1 MIIERTYPVKGMS
14 CASCSAH
21 VTKALRNVMGVENVN
36 VNLPMNQATVK
47 FDDTQCTA
55 QQLKQAVDRMG
66 FELVIDQTDEYEWNL
81 FANNDSATDDFC
93 ESTSTED
100 SSQNLSEKANSEK
113 NAEENIAQG
122 LNQDTQRTSKHKKA
136 PKATPLQHD
145 AKLKQMQRNAW
156 GAMAVAIPLLV
167 LGMVPHLFA
176 GQEVAS
182 CFLAAFSLWKYGR
195 LFYAP
200 AWKLLKHGTSNMDT
214 LVALSISVSFAYSF
228 CNLFFPQWFIAH
240 GMQPHLYFDSVGMI
254 TAFILLGRM
263 LEARAKHRT
272 THSIRQLM
280 QLQPQQVVCVFP
292 NGKEITKHV
301 KDVKPGDVLLARPGD
316 RIAVDG
322 VVTAG
327 ISNVDESSLSGEPI
341 PVEKNRGSKVMAG
354 TINKN
359 GTLRYRAEKRATD
372 TLLAQIVHMVQEAQG
387 SKVPVQAL
395 VDRIAAVFV
404 PTIIGIALI
413 TLLAWLLLDSTNG
426 LTHGLVAM
434 VSVLVIACPCS
445 LGLATPTAIIVGIG
459 RGAAAGILIKDA
471 ACLEVAEKI
480 NAVVLDKTGTITLGH
495 PEVKAAWFESTAEAH
510 GRSVLHALERQSE
523 HPLAE
528 AVCTFL
534 KNETLSEVT
543 HFTAFPGYGV
553 GGCVDGQMYY
563 AGSCKLMQ
571 EKNIFLTTE
580 QQQFADDYARKACTI
595 IALANE
601 SQVLALVALT
611 DEVKST
617 SATAIQELK
626 ALGIETYMLTGDN
639 AQTAAVV
646 ANEVGIDHYVA
657 QTLPADK
664 ANFVKQ
670 LQAEGKKV
678 AMVGD
683 GINDSAAL
691 AVADLSVA
699 MGRGSDIAIDTAML
713 TLLTSDLLRLPQAIR
728 LSARTVR
735 TIRQNLFW
743 AFFYNVVS
751 VPIAAG
757 VLYPICG
764 FMLSPIIAGAAM
776 ALSSVSVVT
785 NSLRSGLKRI

>member
-1 MIIERTYPVKGMS
+1 
-14 CASCSAH
+14 
-21 VTKALRNVMGVENVN
+21 MGVEDVN

-66 FELVIDQTDEYEWNL
+66 FELVIDQPDEGEWNL

-228 CNLFFPQWFIAH
+228 FNLFFPQWFIAH

-495 PEVKAAWFESTAEAH
+495 PEVKAAWFEPTAEAH

-601 SQVLALVALT
+601 SEVLALVALT

-743 AFFYNVVS
+743 AFFYNIVS

>member
-1 MIIERTYPVKGMS
+1 MIIEKTYPVKGMS

-21 VTKALRNVMGVENVN
+21 VGKALRSVEGVVEVN
-36 VNLPMNQATVK
+36 VNLPMNRATIK
-47 FDDTQCTA
+47 FDDAACTA
-55 QQLKQAVDRMG
+55 QQLQQSVERMG
-66 FELVIDQTDEYEWNL
+66 FELIIDQTDDEETHI
-81 FANNDSATDDFC
+81 FADEEVA
-93 ESTSTED
+93 
-100 SSQNLSEKANSEK
+100 SEK
-113 NAEENIAQG
+113 NSANE
-122 LNQDTQRTSKHKKA
+122 LNQTTPNTSNKKSTSNKCVVNHNEA
-136 PKATPLQHD
+136 
-145 AKLKQMQRNAW
+145 LKQMQRNAW
-156 GAMAVAIPLLV
+156 GALAIAIPLLV
-167 LGMVPHLFA
+167 LGIIPHLFA

-195 LFYAP
+195 LFYTP

-214 LVALSISVSFAYSF
+214 LVALSISVSFIYSF
-228 CNLFFPQWFIAH
+228 CNLFFPQWFISH
-240 GMQPHLYFDSVGMI
+240 GMQPHLYFDSVGVI

-272 THSIRQLM
+272 TNSIRKLM
-280 QLQPQQVVCVFP
+280 QLQPKQVVCVFP
-292 NGKEITKHV
+292 NGKEVTKHV
-301 KDVKPGDVLLARPGD
+301 NDVKTGDVLLARPGD

-322 VVTAG
+322 EVITGA
-327 ISNVDESSLSGEPI
+327 SNVDESSLSGEPI
-341 PVEKNRGSKVMAG
+341 PVEKNIGDKVMAG

-359 GTLRYRAEKRATD
+359 GTLHYRAEKRATD
-372 TLLAQIVHMVQEAQG
+372 TLLAQIVRMVQEAQG

-404 PTIIGIALI
+404 PTIIGISLI
-413 TLLAWLLLDSTNG
+413 TLIAWILLDSANG
-426 LTHGLVAM
+426 LTHGLIAM

-459 RGAAAGILIKDA
+459 RGASSGILIKDA
-471 ACLEVAEKI
+471 TCLEVAEKI
-480 NAVVLDKTGTITLGH
+480 NAVVLDKTGTITVGH
-495 PEVKAAWFESTAEAH
+495 PEVKAAWFESDSESKW
-510 GRSVLHALERQSE
+510 RNILLSLERQSE

-534 KNETLSEVT
+534 KDETTCKVEN
-543 HFTAFPGYGV
+543 FTALAGNGV
-553 GGCVDGQMYY
+553 SGCIDGCTYY
-563 AGSCKLMQ
+563 VGSLKWMQ
-571 EKNIFLTTE
+571 EKNIPLTAT
-580 QQQFADDYARKACTI
+580 QHQFANNYTHQACSLV
-595 IALANE
+595 ALTDGTKI
-601 SQVLALVALT
+601 LALLALT

-617 SATAIQELK
+617 SATAIKQLK

-646 ANEVGIDHYVA
+646 ASEVGIDHYVA
-657 QTLPADK
+657 HTLPADK

-691 AVADLSVA
+691 AVADLSIA

-764 FMLSPIIAGAAM
+764 FMLSPMIAGAAM

>member
-1 MIIERTYPVKGMS
+1 MIIEETYPVKGMS

-21 VTKALRNVMGVENVN
+21 VGKALRSVEGVVEVN
-36 VNLPMNQATVK
+36 VNLPMNRATVK
-47 FDDTQCTA
+47 FDDAACTA
-55 QQLKQAVDRMG
+55 QQLQQSVERMG
-66 FELVIDQTDEYEWNL
+66 FELIIDQTDDEETHI
-81 FANNDSATDDFC
+81 FADEEVA
-93 ESTSTED
+93 
-100 SSQNLSEKANSEK
+100 SEK
-113 NAEENIAQG
+113 NSANE
-122 LNQDTQRTSKHKKA
+122 LNQTTPNTSNKKSTSKKCVANHNEA
-136 PKATPLQHD
+136 
-145 AKLKQMQRNAW
+145 LKQMQRNAW
-156 GAMAVAIPLLV
+156 GALAIAIPLLV
-167 LGMVPHLFA
+167 LGIIPHLFA

-195 LFYAP
+195 LFYTP

-214 LVALSISVSFAYSF
+214 LVALSISVSFIYSF
-228 CNLFFPQWFIAH
+228 CNLFFPQWFISH
-240 GMQPHLYFDSVGMI
+240 GMQPHLYFDSVGVI

-272 THSIRQLM
+272 TNSIRKLM
-280 QLQPQQVVCVFP
+280 QLQPKQVVCVFP
-292 NGKEITKHV
+292 NGKEVTKHV
-301 KDVKPGDVLLARPGD
+301 NDVKTGDVLLARPGD

-322 VVTAG
+322 EVITGA
-327 ISNVDESSLSGEPI
+327 SNVDESSLSGEPI
-341 PVEKNRGSKVMAG
+341 PVEKNIGDKVMAG

-359 GTLRYRAEKRATD
+359 GTLHYRAKKRATD
-372 TLLAQIVHMVQEAQG
+372 TLLAQIVRMVQEAQG

-404 PTIIGIALI
+404 PTIIGISLI
-413 TLLAWLLLDSTNG
+413 TLIAWILLDSANG
-426 LTHGLVAM
+426 LTHGLIAM

-459 RGAAAGILIKDA
+459 RGASSGILIKDA
-471 ACLEVAEKI
+471 TCLEVAEKI
-480 NAVVLDKTGTITLGH
+480 NAVVLDKTGTITVGH
-495 PEVKAAWFESTAEAH
+495 PEVKAAWFESDSESQW
-510 GRSVLHALERQSE
+510 RNILLSLERQSE

-528 AVCTFL
+528 AICTFL
-534 KNETLSEVT
+534 KDETTCKVEN
-543 HFTAFPGYGV
+543 FTALPGNGV
-553 GGCVDGQMYY
+553 SGCINGCTYY
-563 AGSCKLMQ
+563 VGSLKWMQ
-571 EKNIFLTTE
+571 EKNIPLTAT
-580 QQQFADDYARKACTI
+580 QHQFANNYTHQACSLV
-595 IALANE
+595 ALTDGTKI
-601 SQVLALVALT
+601 LALLALT

-617 SATAIQELK
+617 SATAIKQLK

-646 ANEVGIDHYVA
+646 ASEVGIDHYVA
-657 QTLPADK
+657 HTLPADK

-691 AVADLSVA
+691 AVADLSIA

-764 FMLSPIIAGAAM
+764 FMLSPMIAGAAM

>member
-1 MIIERTYPVKGMS
+1 MIIEKTYPVKGMS

-21 VTKALRNVMGVENVN
+21 VGKALRSVEGVVEVN
-36 VNLPMNQATVK
+36 VNLPMNRATVK
-47 FDDTQCTA
+47 FDDAACTA
-55 QQLKQAVDRMG
+55 QQLQQSVERMG
-66 FELVIDQTDEYEWNL
+66 FELIIDQTDDEETHI
-81 FANNDSATDDFC
+81 FADEEVA
-93 ESTSTED
+93 
-100 SSQNLSEKANSEK
+100 SEK
-113 NAEENIAQG
+113 NSANE
-122 LNQDTQRTSKHKKA
+122 LNQTTPNTSNKKSTSKKCVANHNEA
-136 PKATPLQHD
+136 
-145 AKLKQMQRNAW
+145 LKQMQRNAW
-156 GAMAVAIPLLV
+156 GALAIAIPLLV
-167 LGMVPHLFA
+167 LGIIPHLFA

-214 LVALSISVSFAYSF
+214 LVALSISVSFIYSF
-228 CNLFFPQWFIAH
+228 CNLFFPQWFISH
-240 GMQPHLYFDSVGMI
+240 GMQPHLYFDSVGVI

-272 THSIRQLM
+272 TNSIRKLM
-280 QLQPQQVVCVFP
+280 QLQPKQVVCVFP
-292 NGKEITKHV
+292 NGKEVTKHV
-301 KDVKPGDVLLARPGD
+301 NDVKTGDVLLARPGD

-322 VVTAG
+322 EVITGA
-327 ISNVDESSLSGEPI
+327 SNVDESSLSGEPI
-341 PVEKNRGSKVMAG
+341 PVEKNIGDKVMAG

-359 GTLRYRAEKRATD
+359 GTLHYRAKKRATD
-372 TLLAQIVHMVQEAQG
+372 TLLAQIVRMVQEAQG

-404 PTIIGIALI
+404 PTIIGISLI
-413 TLLAWLLLDSTNG
+413 TLIAWILLDSANG
-426 LTHGLVAM
+426 LTHGLIAM

-459 RGAAAGILIKDA
+459 RGASSGILIKDA
-471 ACLEVAEKI
+471 TCLEVAEKI
-480 NAVVLDKTGTITLGH
+480 NAVVLDKTGTITVGH
-495 PEVKAAWFESTAEAH
+495 PEVKAAWFESNSESQW
-510 GRSVLHALERQSE
+510 RNILLSLERQSE

-534 KNETLSEVT
+534 KDEKTCKVEN
-543 HFTAFPGYGV
+543 FTALAGNGV
-553 GGCVDGQMYY
+553 SGCIDGCTYY
-563 AGSCKLMQ
+563 VGSLKWMQ
-571 EKNIFLTTE
+571 EKNIPLTAT
-580 QQQFADDYARKACTI
+580 QHQFANNHTHQACSLV
-595 IALANE
+595 ALTDGTKI
-601 SQVLALVALT
+601 LALLALT

-617 SATAIQELK
+617 SATAIKQLK

-646 ANEVGIDHYVA
+646 ASEVGINHYVA
-657 QTLPADK
+657 HTLPADK

-691 AVADLSVA
+691 AVADLSIA

-751 VPIAAG
+751 IPIAAG

-764 FMLSPIIAGAAM
+764 FMLSPMIAGAAM

>member
-1 MIIERTYPVKGMS
+1 MIIEKTYPVKGMS

-21 VTKALRNVMGVENVN
+21 VGKALRSVEGVIEVN
-36 VNLPMNQATVK
+36 VNLPMNRATVK
-47 FDDTQCTA
+47 FDDAVCTA
-55 QQLKQAVDRMG
+55 QQLQQSVERMG
-66 FELVIDQTDEYEWNL
+66 FELIIDQTDDEETNI
-81 FANNDSATDDFC
+81 FADEEVT
-93 ESTSTED
+93 
-100 SSQNLSEKANSEK
+100 SEK
-113 NAEENIAQG
+113 NPANE
-122 LNQDTQRTSKHKKA
+122 LNPTTPNTSNKKSTSKKCVANHNEA
-136 PKATPLQHD
+136 
-145 AKLKQMQRNAW
+145 LKQMQRNAW
-156 GAMAVAIPLLV
+156 GALAIAIPLLV
-167 LGMVPHLFA
+167 LGIIPHLFA

-214 LVALSISVSFAYSF
+214 LVALSISVSFIYSF
-228 CNLFFPQWFIAH
+228 CNLFFPQWFISH
-240 GMQPHLYFDSVGMI
+240 GMQPHLYFDSVGVI

-272 THSIRQLM
+272 TNSIRKLM
-280 QLQPQQVVCVFP
+280 QLQPKQVVCVFP
-292 NGKEITKHV
+292 NGKEVTKHV
-301 KDVKPGDVLLARPGD
+301 NDVKTGDVLLARSGD

-322 VVTAG
+322 EVITGA
-327 ISNVDESSLSGEPI
+327 SNVDESSLSGEPI
-341 PVEKNRGSKVMAG
+341 PVEKKIGDKVMAG

-359 GTLRYRAEKRATD
+359 GTLHYRAKKRATD
-372 TLLAQIVHMVQEAQG
+372 TLLAQIVRMVQEAQG

-404 PTIIGIALI
+404 PTIIGISLI
-413 TLLAWLLLDSTNG
+413 TLIAWILLDSANG

-459 RGAAAGILIKDA
+459 RGASAGILIKDA
-471 ACLEVAEKI
+471 TCLEIAEKI
-480 NAVVLDKTGTITLGH
+480 NAVVLDKTGTITVGH
-495 PEVKAAWFESTAEAH
+495 PEVKAAWFESDSESQW
-510 GRSVLHALERQSE
+510 RNILLSLERQSE

-534 KNETLSEVT
+534 KNETTCKVEN
-543 HFTAFPGYGV
+543 FTALPGNGV
-553 GGCVDGQMYY
+553 SGCIDGCTYY
-563 AGSCKLMQ
+563 AGSLKWMQ
-571 EKNIFLTTE
+571 EKNITLTAT
-580 QQQFADDYARKACTI
+580 QHQFANNYTHQAYTLV
-595 IALANE
+595 ALTDGTKI
-601 SQVLALVALT
+601 LALLALT

-617 SATAIQELK
+617 SATAIKQLK

-646 ANEVGIDHYVA
+646 ASEVGIDHYVA
-657 QTLPADK
+657 HTLPADK

-691 AVADLSVA
+691 AVADLSIA

-764 FMLSPIIAGAAM
+764 FMLSPMIAGAAM

>member
-1 MIIERTYPVKGMS
+1 MIIEKTYPVKGMS

-21 VTKALRNVMGVENVN
+21 VGKALRSVEGVVEVN
-36 VNLPMNQATVK
+36 VNLPMNRATVK
-47 FDDTQCTA
+47 FDDAACTA
-55 QQLKQAVDRMG
+55 QQLQQSVERMG
-66 FELVIDQTDEYEWNL
+66 FELIIDQTDDEGTHI
-81 FANNDSATDDFC
+81 FADEEVA
-93 ESTSTED
+93 
-100 SSQNLSEKANSEK
+100 SEK
-113 NAEENIAQG
+113 NSANE
-122 LNQDTQRTSKHKKA
+122 LNQTTPNTSNKKSTSNKCIA
-136 PKATPLQHD
+136 NHNEA
-145 AKLKQMQRNAW
+145 LKQMQRNAW
-156 GAMAVAIPLLV
+156 GALAIAIPLLV
-167 LGMVPHLFA
+167 LGIIPHLFA

-182 CFLAAFSLWKYGR
+182 CFLAAYSLWKYGR

-214 LVALSISVSFAYSF
+214 LVALSISVSFIYSF
-228 CNLFFPQWFIAH
+228 CNLFFPQWFISH
-240 GMQPHLYFDSVGMI
+240 GMQPHLYFDSVGVI

-272 THSIRQLM
+272 TNSIRKLM
-280 QLQPQQVVCVFP
+280 QLQPKQVVCVFP
-292 NGKEITKHV
+292 NGKEVTKHV
-301 KDVKPGDVLLARPGD
+301 NDVKTGDVLLARPGD

-322 VVTAG
+322 EVITGA
-327 ISNVDESSLSGEPI
+327 SNVDESSLSGEPI
-341 PVEKNRGSKVMAG
+341 PVEKNIGDKVMAG

-359 GTLRYRAEKRATD
+359 GTLHYRAEKRATD
-372 TLLAQIVHMVQEAQG
+372 TLLAQIVRMVQEAQG

-404 PTIIGIALI
+404 PTIIGISLI
-413 TLLAWLLLDSTNG
+413 TLIAWILLDSANG

-459 RGAAAGILIKDA
+459 RGASAGILIKDA
-471 ACLEVAEKI
+471 TCLEVAEKI
-480 NAVVLDKTGTITLGH
+480 NAVVLDKTGTITVGH
-495 PEVKAAWFESTAEAH
+495 PEVKAAWFESDSESQW
-510 GRSVLHALERQSE
+510 RNILLSLERQSE

-534 KNETLSEVT
+534 KNETTCKVEN
-543 HFTAFPGYGV
+543 FTALPGNGV
-553 GGCVDGQMYY
+553 SGCIDGCTYY
-563 AGSCKLMQ
+563 VGSLKWMQ
-571 EKNIFLTTE
+571 EKNITLTAT
-580 QQQFADDYARKACTI
+580 QHQFANNYTHQACSLV
-595 IALANE
+595 ALTDGTKI
-601 SQVLALVALT
+601 LALLALT

-617 SATAIQELK
+617 SATAIKQLK

-646 ANEVGIDHYVA
+646 ASEVGIDHYVA
-657 QTLPADK
+657 HTLPADK

-691 AVADLSVA
+691 AVADLSIA

-764 FMLSPIIAGAAM
+764 FMLSPMIAGAAM

>member
-1 MIIERTYPVKGMS
+1 MIIEKTYPVKGMS

-21 VTKALRNVMGVENVN
+21 VSKALRSVEGVVEVN
-36 VNLPMNQATVK
+36 VNLPMNRATVK
-47 FDDTQCTA
+47 FDDAACTA
-55 QQLKQAVDRMG
+55 QQLQQSVERMG
-66 FELVIDQTDEYEWNL
+66 FELIIDQTDDEETHI
-81 FANNDSATDDFC
+81 FADEEVA
-93 ESTSTED
+93 
-100 SSQNLSEKANSEK
+100 SEK
-113 NAEENIAQG
+113 NSANE
-122 LNQDTQRTSKHKKA
+122 LNQTTPNTSNKKSTSKKCVVNHNEA
-136 PKATPLQHD
+136 
-145 AKLKQMQRNAW
+145 LKQMQRNAW
-156 GAMAVAIPLLV
+156 GALAIAIPLLV
-167 LGMVPHLFA
+167 LGIIPHLFA

-195 LFYAP
+195 LFYTP

-214 LVALSISVSFAYSF
+214 LVALSISVSFIYSF
-228 CNLFFPQWFIAH
+228 CNLFFPQWFISH
-240 GMQPHLYFDSVGMI
+240 GMQPHLYFDSVGVI

-272 THSIRQLM
+272 TNSIRKLM
-280 QLQPQQVVCVFP
+280 QLQPKQVVCVFP
-292 NGKEITKHV
+292 NGKEVTKHV
-301 KDVKPGDVLLARPGD
+301 NDVKTGDVLLARPGD

-322 VVTAG
+322 EVIIGA
-327 ISNVDESSLSGEPI
+327 SNIDESSLSGEPI
-341 PVEKNRGSKVMAG
+341 PVEKNIGDKVMAG

-359 GTLRYRAEKRATD
+359 GTLHYRAKKRATD
-372 TLLAQIVHMVQEAQG
+372 TLLAQIVRMVQEAQG

-404 PTIIGIALI
+404 PTIIGISLI
-413 TLLAWLLLDSTNG
+413 TLIAWILLDSANG
-426 LTHGLVAM
+426 LTHGLIAM

-459 RGAAAGILIKDA
+459 RGASSGILIKDA
-471 ACLEVAEKI
+471 TCLEVAEKI
-480 NAVVLDKTGTITLGH
+480 NAVVLDKTGTITVGH
-495 PEVKAAWFESTAEAH
+495 PEVKAAWFESDSESKW
-510 GRSVLHALERQSE
+510 RNILLSLERQSE

-534 KNETLSEVT
+534 KDETTCKVEN
-543 HFTAFPGYGV
+543 FTALPGNGV
-553 GGCVDGQMYY
+553 SGCINGCTYY
-563 AGSCKLMQ
+563 VGSLKWMQ
-571 EKNIFLTTE
+571 EKNIPLTAT
-580 QQQFADDYARKACTI
+580 QHQFANNYTHQACSLV
-595 IALANE
+595 ALTDGIKI
-601 SQVLALVALT
+601 LALLALT

-617 SATAIQELK
+617 SATAIKQLK

-646 ANEVGIDHYVA
+646 ASDVGIDHYVA
-657 QTLPADK
+657 HTLPADK

-691 AVADLSVA
+691 AVADLSIA

-764 FMLSPIIAGAAM
+764 FMLSPMIAGAAM

>member
-1 MIIERTYPVKGMS
+1 MIIEKTYPVKGMS

-21 VTKALRNVMGVENVN
+21 VGKALRSVEGVVEVN
-36 VNLPMNQATVK
+36 VNLPMNRATVK
-47 FDDTQCTA
+47 FDDAACTA
-55 QQLKQAVDRMG
+55 QQLQQSVERMG
-66 FELVIDQTDEYEWNL
+66 FELIIDQTDDEETHI
-81 FANNDSATDDFC
+81 FADEEVA
-93 ESTSTED
+93 
-100 SSQNLSEKANSEK
+100 SEK
-113 NAEENIAQG
+113 NSANE
-122 LNQDTQRTSKHKKA
+122 LNQTTPNTSNKKSTSKKCVANHNEA
-136 PKATPLQHD
+136 
-145 AKLKQMQRNAW
+145 LKQMQRNAW
-156 GAMAVAIPLLV
+156 GALAIAIPLLV
-167 LGMVPHLFA
+167 LGIIPHLFA

-214 LVALSISVSFAYSF
+214 LVALSISVSFIYSF
-228 CNLFFPQWFIAH
+228 CNLFFPQWFISH
-240 GMQPHLYFDSVGMI
+240 GMQPHLYFDSVGVI

-272 THSIRQLM
+272 TNSIRKLM
-280 QLQPQQVVCVFP
+280 QLQPKQVVCVFP
-292 NGKEITKHV
+292 NGKEVTKHV
-301 KDVKPGDVLLARPGD
+301 NDVKTGDVLLARPGD

-322 VVTAG
+322 EVITGA
-327 ISNVDESSLSGEPI
+327 SNVDESSLSGEPI
-341 PVEKNRGSKVMAG
+341 PVEKNIGDKVMAG

-359 GTLRYRAEKRATD
+359 GTLHYRAEKRATD
-372 TLLAQIVHMVQEAQG
+372 TLLAQIVRMVQEAQG

-404 PTIIGIALI
+404 PTIIGISLI
-413 TLLAWLLLDSTNG
+413 TLIAWILLDSANG
-426 LTHGLVAM
+426 LTHGLIAM

-459 RGAAAGILIKDA
+459 RGASAGILIKDA
-471 ACLEVAEKI
+471 TCLEVAEKI
-480 NAVVLDKTGTITLGH
+480 NAVVLDKTGTITVGH
-495 PEVKAAWFESTAEAH
+495 PEVKAAWFESNSESQW
-510 GRSVLHALERQSE
+510 RNILLSLERQSE

-534 KNETLSEVT
+534 KDETTCKVEN
-543 HFTAFPGYGV
+543 FTALPGNGV
-553 GGCVDGQMYY
+553 SGCIDGCTYY
-563 AGSCKLMQ
+563 VGSLKWMQ
-571 EKNIFLTTE
+571 EKNITLTAT
-580 QQQFADDYARKACTI
+580 QHQFANNYTHQACSLV
-595 IALANE
+595 ALTDGTKI
-601 SQVLALVALT
+601 LALLALT

-617 SATAIQELK
+617 SATAIKQLK
-626 ALGIETYMLTGDN
+626 VLGIETYMLTGDN

-646 ANEVGIDHYVA
+646 ASEVGIDHYVA
-657 QTLPADK
+657 HTLPADK

-691 AVADLSVA
+691 AVADLSIA

-764 FMLSPIIAGAAM
+764 FMLSPMIAGAAM

>member
-1 MIIERTYPVKGMS
+1 MIIEKTYPVKGMS

-21 VTKALRNVMGVENVN
+21 VGKALRSVEGVVEVN
-36 VNLPMNQATVK
+36 VNLPMNRATVK
-47 FDDTQCTA
+47 FDDAACTA
-55 QQLKQAVDRMG
+55 QQLQQSVERMG
-66 FELVIDQTDEYEWNL
+66 FELIIDQTDDEGTHI
-81 FANNDSATDDFC
+81 FADEEVA
-93 ESTSTED
+93 
-100 SSQNLSEKANSEK
+100 SEK
-113 NAEENIAQG
+113 NSANE
-122 LNQDTQRTSKHKKA
+122 LNQTTPNTSNKKSTSKKCVANHNEA
-136 PKATPLQHD
+136 
-145 AKLKQMQRNAW
+145 LKQMRRNAW
-156 GAMAVAIPLLV
+156 GALAIAIPLLV
-167 LGMVPHLFA
+167 LGIIPHLFA
-176 GQEVAS
+176 GQKVAS

-195 LFYAP
+195 LFYTP

-214 LVALSISVSFAYSF
+214 LVALSISVSFIYSF
-228 CNLFFPQWFIAH
+228 CNLFFPQWFISH
-240 GMQPHLYFDSVGMI
+240 GMQPHLYFDSVGVI

-272 THSIRQLM
+272 TNSIRKLM
-280 QLQPQQVVCVFP
+280 QLQPKQVVCVFP
-292 NGKEITKHV
+292 NGKEVTKHV
-301 KDVKPGDVLLARPGD
+301 NDVKTGDVLLARPGD

-322 VVTAG
+322 EVITGA
-327 ISNVDESSLSGEPI
+327 SNVDESSLSGEPI
-341 PVEKNRGSKVMAG
+341 PVEKNIGDKVMAG

-359 GTLRYRAEKRATD
+359 GTLHYRAEKRATD
-372 TLLAQIVHMVQEAQG
+372 TLLAQIVRMVQEAQG

-404 PTIIGIALI
+404 PTIIGISLI
-413 TLLAWLLLDSTNG
+413 TLIAWILLDSANG
-426 LTHGLVAM
+426 LTHGLIAM

-445 LGLATPTAIIVGIG
+445 LGLATPTALIVGIG
-459 RGAAAGILIKDA
+459 RGASSGILIKDA
-471 ACLEVAEKI
+471 TCLEVAEKI
-480 NAVVLDKTGTITLGH
+480 NAVVLDKTGTITVGH
-495 PEVKAAWFESTAEAH
+495 PEVKAAWFESDSESKW
-510 GRSVLHALERQSE
+510 RNILLSLERQSE

-534 KNETLSEVT
+534 KDETTCKVEN
-543 HFTAFPGYGV
+543 FTALPGNGV
-553 GGCVDGQMYY
+553 SGCIDGCTYY
-563 AGSCKLMQ
+563 VGSLKWMQ
-571 EKNIFLTTE
+571 EKNIPLTAT
-580 QQQFADDYARKACTI
+580 QHQFANNYTHQACSLV
-595 IALANE
+595 ALTDGTKI
-601 SQVLALVALT
+601 LALLALT

-617 SATAIQELK
+617 SATAIKQLK

-646 ANEVGIDHYVA
+646 ASEVGIDHYVA
-657 QTLPADK
+657 HTLPADK

-691 AVADLSVA
+691 AVADLSIA

-735 TIRQNLFW
+735 TIRQNLFG

-764 FMLSPIIAGAAM
+764 FMLSPMIAGAAM

>member
-1 MIIERTYPVKGMS
+1 MIIEKTYPVKGMS

-21 VTKALRNVMGVENVN
+21 VGKALRSVEGVVEVN
-36 VNLPMNQATVK
+36 VNLPMNRATVK
-47 FDDTQCTA
+47 FDDAACTA
-55 QQLKQAVDRMG
+55 QQLQQSVERMG
-66 FELVIDQTDEYEWNL
+66 FELIIDQTDDEETHI
-81 FANNDSATDDFC
+81 FADEEVA
-93 ESTSTED
+93 
-100 SSQNLSEKANSEK
+100 SEK
-113 NAEENIAQG
+113 NSTNE
-122 LNQDTQRTSKHKKA
+122 LNQTTPNTSNKKSTSKKCVANHNEA
-136 PKATPLQHD
+136 
-145 AKLKQMQRNAW
+145 LKQMQRNAW
-156 GAMAVAIPLLV
+156 GALAIAIPLLV
-167 LGMVPHLFA
+167 LGIIPHLFA

-214 LVALSISVSFAYSF
+214 LVALSISVSFIYSF
-228 CNLFFPQWFIAH
+228 CNLFFPQWFISH
-240 GMQPHLYFDSVGMI
+240 GMQPHLYFDSVGVI

-272 THSIRQLM
+272 TNSIRKLM
-280 QLQPQQVVCVFP
+280 QLQPKQVVCVFP
-292 NGKEITKHV
+292 NGKEVTKHV
-301 KDVKPGDVLLARPGD
+301 NDVKTGDVLLARPGD

-322 VVTAG
+322 EVIIGA
-327 ISNVDESSLSGEPI
+327 SNIDESSLSGEPI
-341 PVEKNRGSKVMAG
+341 PVEKNIGDKVMAG

-359 GTLRYRAEKRATD
+359 GTLHYRAKKRATD
-372 TLLAQIVHMVQEAQG
+372 TLLAQIVRMVQEAQG

-404 PTIIGIALI
+404 PTIIGISLI
-413 TLLAWLLLDSTNG
+413 TLIAWILLDSANG
-426 LTHGLVAM
+426 LTHGLIAM

-459 RGAAAGILIKDA
+459 RGASSGILIKDA
-471 ACLEVAEKI
+471 TCLEVAEKI
-480 NAVVLDKTGTITLGH
+480 NAVVLDKTGTITVGH
-495 PEVKAAWFESTAEAH
+495 PEVKAAWFESDSESKW
-510 GRSVLHALERQSE
+510 RNILLSLERQSE

-534 KNETLSEVT
+534 KDETTCKVEN
-543 HFTAFPGYGV
+543 FTALPGNGV
-553 GGCVDGQMYY
+553 SGSINGCTYY
-563 AGSCKLMQ
+563 VGSLKWMQ
-571 EKNIFLTTE
+571 EKNIPLTAT
-580 QQQFADDYARKACTI
+580 QHQFANNYTHQACSLV
-595 IALANE
+595 ALTDGTKI
-601 SQVLALVALT
+601 LALLALT

-617 SATAIQELK
+617 SATAIKQLK

-646 ANEVGIDHYVA
+646 ASEVGIDHYVA
-657 QTLPADK
+657 HTLPADK

-691 AVADLSVA
+691 AVADLSIA

-743 AFFYNVVS
+743 VFFYNVVS

-764 FMLSPIIAGAAM
+764 FMLSPMIAGAAM

>member
-1 MIIERTYPVKGMS
+1 MIIEKTYPVKGMS

-21 VTKALRNVMGVENVN
+21 VGKALRSVEGVVEVN
-36 VNLPMNQATVK
+36 VNLPMNRATVK
-47 FDDTQCTA
+47 FDDAACTA
-55 QQLKQAVDRMG
+55 QQLQQSVERMG
-66 FELVIDQTDEYEWNL
+66 FELIIDQTDDEETHI
-81 FANNDSATDDFC
+81 FADEEVA
-93 ESTSTED
+93 
-100 SSQNLSEKANSEK
+100 SEK
-113 NAEENIAQG
+113 NSANE
-122 LNQDTQRTSKHKKA
+122 LNQTTPNTSNKKSTSKKCVVNHNEA
-136 PKATPLQHD
+136 
-145 AKLKQMQRNAW
+145 LKQMQRNAW
-156 GAMAVAIPLLV
+156 GALAIAIPLLV
-167 LGMVPHLFA
+167 LGIIPHLFA

-214 LVALSISVSFAYSF
+214 LVALSISVSFIYSF
-228 CNLFFPQWFIAH
+228 CNLFFPQWFISH
-240 GMQPHLYFDSVGMI
+240 GMQPHLYFDSVGVI

-272 THSIRQLM
+272 TNSIRKLM
-280 QLQPQQVVCVFP
+280 QLQPKQVVCVFP
-292 NGKEITKHV
+292 NGKEVTKHV
-301 KDVKPGDVLLARPGD
+301 NDVKTGDVLLARPGD

-322 VVTAG
+322 EVITGA
-327 ISNVDESSLSGEPI
+327 SNVDESSLSGEPI
-341 PVEKNRGSKVMAG
+341 PVEKNIGDKVMAG

-359 GTLRYRAEKRATD
+359 GTLHYRAKKRATD
-372 TLLAQIVHMVQEAQG
+372 TLLAQIVRMVQEAQG

-404 PTIIGIALI
+404 PTIIGISLI
-413 TLLAWLLLDSTNG
+413 TLIAWILLDSANG
-426 LTHGLVAM
+426 LTHGLIAM

-459 RGAAAGILIKDA
+459 RGASSGILIKDA
-471 ACLEVAEKI
+471 TCLEVAEKI
-480 NAVVLDKTGTITLGH
+480 NAVVLDKTGTITVGH
-495 PEVKAAWFESTAEAH
+495 PEVKAAWFESNSESQW
-510 GRSVLHALERQSE
+510 RNILLSLERQSE

-534 KNETLSEVT
+534 KDEKTCKVEN
-543 HFTAFPGYGV
+543 FTALAGNGV
-553 GGCVDGQMYY
+553 SGCIDGCTYY
-563 AGSCKLMQ
+563 VGSLKWMQ
-571 EKNIFLTTE
+571 EKNIPLTAT
-580 QQQFADDYARKACTI
+580 QHQFANNHTHQACSLV
-595 IALANE
+595 ALTDGTKI
-601 SQVLALVALT
+601 LALLALT

-617 SATAIQELK
+617 SATAIKQLK

-646 ANEVGIDHYVA
+646 ASEVGINHYVA
-657 QTLPADK
+657 HTLPADK

-691 AVADLSVA
+691 AIADLSIA

-764 FMLSPIIAGAAM
+764 FMLSPMIAGAAM

>member
-1 MIIERTYPVKGMS
+1 MIIEKTYPVKGMS

-21 VTKALRNVMGVENVN
+21 VGKALRSVEGVVEVN
-36 VNLPMNQATVK
+36 VNLPMNRATVK
-47 FDDTQCTA
+47 FDDAACTA
-55 QQLKQAVDRMG
+55 QQLQQSVERMG
-66 FELVIDQTDEYEWNL
+66 FELIIDQTDDEETHI
-81 FANNDSATDDFC
+81 FADEEVA
-93 ESTSTED
+93 
-100 SSQNLSEKANSEK
+100 SEK
-113 NAEENIAQG
+113 NSANE
-122 LNQDTQRTSKHKKA
+122 LNQTTPNTSNKKSTSKKCVANHNEA
-136 PKATPLQHD
+136 
-145 AKLKQMQRNAW
+145 LKQMRRNAW
-156 GAMAVAIPLLV
+156 GALAIAIPLLV
-167 LGMVPHLFA
+167 LGIIPHLFA

-214 LVALSISVSFAYSF
+214 LVALSISVSFIYSF
-228 CNLFFPQWFIAH
+228 CNLFFPQWFISH
-240 GMQPHLYFDSVGMI
+240 GMQPHLYFDSVGVI

-272 THSIRQLM
+272 TNSIRKLM
-280 QLQPQQVVCVFP
+280 QLQPKQVVCVFP
-292 NGKEITKHV
+292 NGKEVTKHV
-301 KDVKPGDVLLARPGD
+301 NDVKTGDVLLARPGD

-322 VVTAG
+322 EVITGA
-327 ISNVDESSLSGEPI
+327 SNVDESSLSGEPI
-341 PVEKNRGSKVMAG
+341 PVEKNIGDKVMAG

-359 GTLRYRAEKRATD
+359 GTLHYRAEKRATD
-372 TLLAQIVHMVQEAQG
+372 TLLAQIVRMVQEAQG

-404 PTIIGIALI
+404 PTIIGISLI
-413 TLLAWLLLDSTNG
+413 TLIAWILLDSANG
-426 LTHGLVAM
+426 LTHGLIAM

-459 RGAAAGILIKDA
+459 RGASSGILIKDA
-471 ACLEVAEKI
+471 TCLEVAEKI
-480 NAVVLDKTGTITLGH
+480 NAVVLDKTGTITVGH
-495 PEVKAAWFESTAEAH
+495 PEVKAAWFESDSESQW
-510 GRSVLHALERQSE
+510 RNILLSLERQSE

-534 KNETLSEVT
+534 KDETTCKIEN
-543 HFTAFPGYGV
+543 FTALAGNGV
-553 GGCVDGQMYY
+553 SGCINGCTYY
-563 AGSCKLMQ
+563 VGSLKWMQ
-571 EKNIFLTTE
+571 EKNITLTAT
-580 QQQFADDYARKACTI
+580 QHQFANNYTHQACSLV
-595 IALANE
+595 ALTDGTKI
-601 SQVLALVALT
+601 LALLALT

-617 SATAIQELK
+617 SATAIKQLK
-626 ALGIETYMLTGDN
+626 ALGIKTYMLTGDN

-646 ANEVGIDHYVA
+646 ASEVGIDHYVA
-657 QTLPADK
+657 HTLPADK

-691 AVADLSVA
+691 AVADLSIA

-764 FMLSPIIAGAAM
+764 FMLSPMIAGAAM

>member
-1 MIIERTYPVKGMS
+1 
-14 CASCSAH
+14 
-21 VTKALRNVMGVENVN
+21 
-36 VNLPMNQATVK
+36 
-47 FDDTQCTA
+47 
-55 QQLKQAVDRMG
+55 
-66 FELVIDQTDEYEWNL
+66 
-81 FANNDSATDDFC
+81 
-93 ESTSTED
+93 
-100 SSQNLSEKANSEK
+100 
-113 NAEENIAQG
+113 
-122 LNQDTQRTSKHKKA
+122 
-136 PKATPLQHD
+136 
-145 AKLKQMQRNAW
+145 
-156 GAMAVAIPLLV
+156 
-167 LGMVPHLFA
+167 
-176 GQEVAS
+176 
-182 CFLAAFSLWKYGR
+182 
-195 LFYAP
+195 
-200 AWKLLKHGTSNMDT
+200 
-214 LVALSISVSFAYSF
+214 
-228 CNLFFPQWFIAH
+228 
-240 GMQPHLYFDSVGMI
+240 MQPHLYFDSVGVI

-272 THSIRQLM
+272 TNSIRKLM
-280 QLQPQQVVCVFP
+280 QLQPKQVVCVFP
-292 NGKEITKHV
+292 NGKEVTKHV
-301 KDVKPGDVLLARPGD
+301 NDVKTGDVLLARPGD

-322 VVTAG
+322 EVITGA
-327 ISNVDESSLSGEPI
+327 SNVDESSLSGEPI
-341 PVEKNRGSKVMAG
+341 PVEKNIGDKVMAG

-359 GTLRYRAEKRATD
+359 GTLHYRAKKRATD
-372 TLLAQIVHMVQEAQG
+372 TLLAQIVRMVQEAQG

-404 PTIIGIALI
+404 PTIIGISLI
-413 TLLAWLLLDSTNG
+413 TLIAWILLDSANG
-426 LTHGLVAM
+426 LTHGLIAM

-459 RGAAAGILIKDA
+459 RGASSGILIKDA
-471 ACLEVAEKI
+471 TCLEVAEKI
-480 NAVVLDKTGTITLGH
+480 NAVVLDKTGTITVGH
-495 PEVKAAWFESTAEAH
+495 PEVKAAWFESDSESQW
-510 GRSVLHALERQSE
+510 RNILLSLERQSE

-534 KNETLSEVT
+534 KDETTCKVEN
-543 HFTAFPGYGV
+543 FTALPGNGV
-553 GGCVDGQMYY
+553 SGCIDGCTYY
-563 AGSCKLMQ
+563 VGSLKWMQ
-571 EKNIFLTTE
+571 EKNITITAT
-580 QQQFADDYARKACTI
+580 QHQFANNYTLQACSLV
-595 IALANE
+595 ALTDGTKI
-601 SQVLALVALT
+601 LALLALT

-617 SATAIQELK
+617 SATAIKQLK

-646 ANEVGIDHYVA
+646 ASEVGIDHYVA
-657 QTLPADK
+657 HTLPADK

-691 AVADLSVA
+691 AVADLSIA

-764 FMLSPIIAGAAM
+764 FMLSPMIAGAAM

>member
-1 MIIERTYPVKGMS
+1 MIIEKTYPVKGMS

-21 VTKALRNVMGVENVN
+21 VGKALRSVEGVVEVN
-36 VNLPMNQATVK
+36 VNLPMNRATVK
-47 FDDTQCTA
+47 FDDAACTA
-55 QQLKQAVDRMG
+55 QQLQQSVERMG
-66 FELVIDQTDEYEWNL
+66 FELIIDQTDDEGTHI
-81 FANNDSATDDFC
+81 FADEEVA
-93 ESTSTED
+93 
-100 SSQNLSEKANSEK
+100 SEK
-113 NAEENIAQG
+113 NSANE
-122 LNQDTQRTSKHKKA
+122 LNQTTPNTSNKKSTSKKCVVNHNE
-136 PKATPLQHD
+136 T
-145 AKLKQMQRNAW
+145 LKQMQRNAW
-156 GAMAVAIPLLV
+156 GALAIAIPLLV
-167 LGMVPHLFA
+167 LGIIPHLFA

-214 LVALSISVSFAYSF
+214 LVALSISVSFIYSF
-228 CNLFFPQWFIAH
+228 CNLFFPQWFISH
-240 GMQPHLYFDSVGMI
+240 GMQPHLYFDSVGVI

-272 THSIRQLM
+272 TNSIRKLM
-280 QLQPQQVVCVFP
+280 QLQPKQVVCVFP
-292 NGKEITKHV
+292 NGKEVTKHV
-301 KDVKPGDVLLARPGD
+301 NDVKTGDVLLARPGD

-322 VVTAG
+322 EVITGA
-327 ISNVDESSLSGEPI
+327 SNVDESSLSGEPI
-341 PVEKNRGSKVMAG
+341 PVEKNIGDKVMAG

-359 GTLRYRAEKRATD
+359 GTLHYRAKKRATN
-372 TLLAQIVHMVQEAQG
+372 TLLAQIVRMVQEAQG

-404 PTIIGIALI
+404 PTIIGISLI
-413 TLLAWLLLDSTNG
+413 TLIAWILLDSANG
-426 LTHGLVAM
+426 LTHGLIAM

-459 RGAAAGILIKDA
+459 RGASSGILIKDA
-471 ACLEVAEKI
+471 TCLEVAEKI
-480 NAVVLDKTGTITLGH
+480 NAVVLDKTGTITVGH
-495 PEVKAAWFESTAEAH
+495 PEVKAAWFESDSESKW
-510 GRSVLHALERQSE
+510 RNILLSLERQSE

-534 KNETLSEVT
+534 KDETTCKVEN
-543 HFTAFPGYGV
+543 FTALPGNGV
-553 GGCVDGQMYY
+553 SGCIDGCTYY
-563 AGSCKLMQ
+563 VGSLKWMQ
-571 EKNIFLTTE
+571 EKNITLTAT
-580 QQQFADDYARKACTI
+580 QHQFANNYTHQACSLV
-595 IALANE
+595 ALTDGTKI
-601 SQVLALVALT
+601 LALLALT

-617 SATAIQELK
+617 SATAIKQLK

-646 ANEVGIDHYVA
+646 ASEVGIDHYVA
-657 QTLPADK
+657 HTLPADK

-691 AVADLSVA
+691 AVADLSIA

-764 FMLSPIIAGAAM
+764 FMLSPMIAGAAM

>member
-1 MIIERTYPVKGMS
+1 MIIEKTYPVKGMS

-21 VTKALRNVMGVENVN
+21 VGKALRSVEGVVEVN
-36 VNLPMNQATVK
+36 VNLPMNRATVK
-47 FDDTQCTA
+47 FDDAVCTA
-55 QQLKQAVDRMG
+55 QQLQLSVERMG
-66 FELVIDQTDEYEWNL
+66 FELIIDQTDDEGTHI
-81 FANNDSATDDFC
+81 FADEEVA
-93 ESTSTED
+93 
-100 SSQNLSEKANSEK
+100 SEK
-113 NAEENIAQG
+113 NSANE
-122 LNQDTQRTSKHKKA
+122 LNQTTPNTSNKKNTSNKCVA
-136 PKATPLQHD
+136 NHNEA
-145 AKLKQMQRNAW
+145 LKQMQRNAW
-156 GAMAVAIPLLV
+156 GALAIAIPLLV
-167 LGMVPHLFA
+167 LGIIPHLFA

-195 LFYAP
+195 LFYTP
-200 AWKLLKHGTSNMDT
+200 AWKLLRHGTSNMDT
-214 LVALSISVSFAYSF
+214 LVALSISVSFIYSF
-228 CNLFFPQWFIAH
+228 CNLFFPQWFISH
-240 GMQPHLYFDSVGMI
+240 GMQPHLYFDSVGVI

-272 THSIRQLM
+272 TNSIRKLM
-280 QLQPQQVVCVFP
+280 QLQPKQVVCVFP
-292 NGKEITKHV
+292 NGKEVTKHV
-301 KDVKPGDVLLARPGD
+301 NDVKTGDVLLARPGD

-322 VVTAG
+322 EVITGA
-327 ISNVDESSLSGEPI
+327 SNVDESSLSGEPI
-341 PVEKNRGSKVMAG
+341 PVEKNIGDKVMAG

-359 GTLRYRAEKRATD
+359 GTLHYRAEKRATD
-372 TLLAQIVHMVQEAQG
+372 TLLAQIVRMVQEAQG

-404 PTIIGIALI
+404 PTIIGISLI
-413 TLLAWLLLDSTNG
+413 TLIAWILLDSANG
-426 LTHGLVAM
+426 LTHGLIAM

-459 RGAAAGILIKDA
+459 RGASSGILIKDA
-471 ACLEVAEKI
+471 TCLEVAEKI
-480 NAVVLDKTGTITLGH
+480 NAVVLDKTGTITVGH
-495 PEVKAAWFESTAEAH
+495 PEVKAAWFESDSESQW
-510 GRSVLHALERQSE
+510 RNILLSLERQSE

-534 KNETLSEVT
+534 KDETTCKVEN
-543 HFTAFPGYGV
+543 FTALPGNGV
-553 GGCVDGQMYY
+553 SGCINGCTYY
-563 AGSCKLMQ
+563 VGSLKWMQ
-571 EKNIFLTTE
+571 EKNIPLTAT
-580 QQQFADDYARKACTI
+580 QHQFANNYTHQACSLV
-595 IALANE
+595 ALTDGTKI
-601 SQVLALVALT
+601 LALLALT

-617 SATAIQELK
+617 SATAIKQLK

-646 ANEVGIDHYVA
+646 ASEVGIDHYVA
-657 QTLPADK
+657 HTLPADK

-691 AVADLSVA
+691 AVADLSIA

-764 FMLSPIIAGAAM
+764 FMLSPMIAGAAM

>member
-1 MIIERTYPVKGMS
+1 MIIEKTYPVKGMS

-21 VTKALRNVMGVENVN
+21 VGKALRSVEGVVEVN
-36 VNLPMNQATVK
+36 VNLPMNRATVK
-47 FDDTQCTA
+47 FDDAACTA
-55 QQLKQAVDRMG
+55 QQLQQSVERMG
-66 FELVIDQTDEYEWNL
+66 FELIIDQTDDEETHI
-81 FANNDSATDDFC
+81 FADEEVA
-93 ESTSTED
+93 
-100 SSQNLSEKANSEK
+100 SEK
-113 NAEENIAQG
+113 NSANE
-122 LNQDTQRTSKHKKA
+122 LNQTTPNTSNKKSTSKKCVVNHNEA
-136 PKATPLQHD
+136 
-145 AKLKQMQRNAW
+145 LKQMQRNAW
-156 GAMAVAIPLLV
+156 GALAIAIPLLV
-167 LGMVPHLFA
+167 LGIIPHLFA

-195 LFYAP
+195 LFYTP

-214 LVALSISVSFAYSF
+214 LVALSISVSFIYSF
-228 CNLFFPQWFIAH
+228 CNLFFPQWFISH
-240 GMQPHLYFDSVGMI
+240 GMQPHLYFDSVGVI

-272 THSIRQLM
+272 TNSIRKLM
-280 QLQPQQVVCVFP
+280 QLQPKQVVCVFP
-292 NGKEITKHV
+292 NGKEVTKHV
-301 KDVKPGDVLLARPGD
+301 NDVKTGDVLLARPGD

-322 VVTAG
+322 EVITGA
-327 ISNVDESSLSGEPI
+327 SNVDESSLSGEPI
-341 PVEKNRGSKVMAG
+341 PVEKNIGDKVMAG

-359 GTLRYRAEKRATD
+359 GTLHYRAEKRATD
-372 TLLAQIVHMVQEAQG
+372 TLLAQIVRMVQEAQG

-404 PTIIGIALI
+404 PTIIGISLI
-413 TLLAWLLLDSTNG
+413 TLIAWILLDSANG
-426 LTHGLVAM
+426 LTHGLIAM

-459 RGAAAGILIKDA
+459 RGASAGILIKDA
-471 ACLEVAEKI
+471 TCLEVAEKI
-480 NAVVLDKTGTITLGH
+480 NAVVLDKTGTITVGH
-495 PEVKAAWFESTAEAH
+495 PEVKAAWFESDSESKW
-510 GRSVLHALERQSE
+510 RNILLSLERQSE

-534 KNETLSEVT
+534 KDETTCKVEN
-543 HFTAFPGYGV
+543 FTALPGNGV
-553 GGCVDGQMYY
+553 SGCINGCTYY
-563 AGSCKLMQ
+563 VGSLKWMQ
-571 EKNIFLTTE
+571 EKNIPLTAT
-580 QQQFADDYARKACTI
+580 QHQFANNYTHQACSLV
-595 IALANE
+595 ALTDGTKI
-601 SQVLALVALT
+601 LALLALT

-617 SATAIQELK
+617 SATAIKQLK

-646 ANEVGIDHYVA
+646 ASEVGIDHYVA
-657 QTLPADK
+657 HTLPADK

-691 AVADLSVA
+691 AVADLSIA

-764 FMLSPIIAGAAM
+764 FMLSPMIAGAAM

>member
-1 MIIERTYPVKGMS
+1 MIIEKTYPVKGMS

-21 VTKALRNVMGVENVN
+21 VGKALRCVEGVVEVN
-36 VNLPMNQATVK
+36 VNLPMNRATVK
-47 FDDTQCTA
+47 FDDAACTA
-55 QQLKQAVDRMG
+55 QQLQQSVERMG
-66 FELVIDQTDEYEWNL
+66 FELIIDQTDDEETHI
-81 FANNDSATDDFC
+81 FADEEVA
-93 ESTSTED
+93 
-100 SSQNLSEKANSEK
+100 SEK
-113 NAEENIAQG
+113 NSANE
-122 LNQDTQRTSKHKKA
+122 LNQTTPNTSNKKSTSKKCVANHNEA
-136 PKATPLQHD
+136 
-145 AKLKQMQRNAW
+145 LKQMRRNAW
-156 GAMAVAIPLLV
+156 GALAIAIPLLV
-167 LGMVPHLFA
+167 LGIIPHLFA

-195 LFYAP
+195 LFYTP

-214 LVALSISVSFAYSF
+214 LVALSISVSFIYSF
-228 CNLFFPQWFIAH
+228 CNLFFPQWFISH
-240 GMQPHLYFDSVGMI
+240 GMQPHLYFDSVGVI

-272 THSIRQLM
+272 TNSIRKLM
-280 QLQPQQVVCVFP
+280 QLQPKQVVCVFP
-292 NGKEITKHV
+292 NGKEVTKHV
-301 KDVKPGDVLLARPGD
+301 NDVKTGDVLLARPGD

-322 VVTAG
+322 EVITGA
-327 ISNVDESSLSGEPI
+327 SNVDESSLSGEPI
-341 PVEKNRGSKVMAG
+341 PVEKNIGDKVMAG

-359 GTLRYRAEKRATD
+359 GTLHYRAKKRATD
-372 TLLAQIVHMVQEAQG
+372 TLLAQIVRMVQEAQG

-404 PTIIGIALI
+404 PTIIGISLI
-413 TLLAWLLLDSTNG
+413 TLIAWILLDSANG
-426 LTHGLVAM
+426 LTHGLIAM

-459 RGAAAGILIKDA
+459 RGASSGILIKDA
-471 ACLEVAEKI
+471 TCLEVAEKI
-480 NAVVLDKTGTITLGH
+480 NAVVLDKTGTITVGH
-495 PEVKAAWFESTAEAH
+495 PEVKAAWFESDSESKW
-510 GRSVLHALERQSE
+510 RNILLSLERQSE

-534 KNETLSEVT
+534 KDETTCKVENFIAL
-543 HFTAFPGYGV
+543 PGNGV
-553 GGCVDGQMYY
+553 SGCINGCTYY
-563 AGSCKLMQ
+563 VGSLKWMQ
-571 EKNIFLTTE
+571 EKNIPLTAT
-580 QQQFADDYARKACTI
+580 QHQFANNYTHQACSLV
-595 IALANE
+595 ALTDGTKI
-601 SQVLALVALT
+601 LALLALT

-617 SATAIQELK
+617 SATAIKQLK

-646 ANEVGIDHYVA
+646 ASEVGIDHYVA
-657 QTLPADK
+657 HTLPADK

-691 AVADLSVA
+691 AVADLSIA

-743 AFFYNVVS
+743 TFFYNVVS

-764 FMLSPIIAGAAM
+764 FMLSPMIAGAAM

>member
-1 MIIERTYPVKGMS
+1 
-14 CASCSAH
+14 
-21 VTKALRNVMGVENVN
+21 MGVEYVN

-66 FELVIDQTDEYEWNL
+66 FELVIDQTDEDEWNL

-93 ESTSTED
+93 ESTSTEK
-100 SSQNLSEKANSEK
+100 SSQNLSENAYSEK

-122 LNQDTQRTSKHKKA
+122 LNQDTQGTSKHKKA

-195 LFYAP
+195 LFYAH

-495 PEVKAAWFESTAEAH
+495 PKVKAAWFEPTAEAH

-626 ALGIETYMLTGDN
+626 ALGIKTYMLTGDN

>member
-1 MIIERTYPVKGMS
+1 MIIEKTYPVKGMS

-21 VTKALRNVMGVENVN
+21 VGKALRCVEGVVEVN
-36 VNLPMNQATVK
+36 VNLPMNRATVK
-47 FDDTQCTA
+47 FDDAACTA
-55 QQLKQAVDRMG
+55 QQLQQSVERMG
-66 FELVIDQTDEYEWNL
+66 FELIIDQTDDEETHI
-81 FANNDSATDDFC
+81 FADEEVA
-93 ESTSTED
+93 
-100 SSQNLSEKANSEK
+100 SEK
-113 NAEENIAQG
+113 NSANE
-122 LNQDTQRTSKHKKA
+122 LNQTTPNTSNKKSTSKKCVANHNEA
-136 PKATPLQHD
+136 
-145 AKLKQMQRNAW
+145 LKQMRRNAW
-156 GAMAVAIPLLV
+156 GALAIAIPLLV
-167 LGMVPHLFA
+167 LGIIPHLFA

-195 LFYAP
+195 LFYTP

-214 LVALSISVSFAYSF
+214 LVALSISVSFIYSF
-228 CNLFFPQWFIAH
+228 CNLFFPQWFISH
-240 GMQPHLYFDSVGMI
+240 GMQPHLYFDSVGVI

-272 THSIRQLM
+272 TNSIRKLM
-280 QLQPQQVVCVFP
+280 QLQPKQVVCVFP
-292 NGKEITKHV
+292 NGKEVTKHV
-301 KDVKPGDVLLARPGD
+301 NDVKTGDVLLARPGD

-322 VVTAG
+322 EVITGA
-327 ISNVDESSLSGEPI
+327 SNVDESSLSGEPI
-341 PVEKNRGSKVMAG
+341 PVEKNIGDKVMAG

-359 GTLRYRAEKRATD
+359 GTLHYRAKKRATD
-372 TLLAQIVHMVQEAQG
+372 TLLAQIVRMVQEAQG

-404 PTIIGIALI
+404 PTIIGISLI
-413 TLLAWLLLDSTNG
+413 TLIAWILLDSANG
-426 LTHGLVAM
+426 LTHGLIAM

-459 RGAAAGILIKDA
+459 RGASSGILIKDA
-471 ACLEVAEKI
+471 TCLEVAEKI
-480 NAVVLDKTGTITLGH
+480 NAVVLDKTGTITVGH
-495 PEVKAAWFESTAEAH
+495 PEVKAAWFESDSESKW
-510 GRSVLHALERQSE
+510 RNILLSLERQSE

-534 KNETLSEVT
+534 KDETTCKVEN
-543 HFTAFPGYGV
+543 FTALPGNGV
-553 GGCVDGQMYY
+553 SGCINGCTYY
-563 AGSCKLMQ
+563 VGSLKWMQ
-571 EKNIFLTTE
+571 EKNIPLTAT
-580 QQQFADDYARKACTI
+580 QHQFANNYTHQACSLV
-595 IALANE
+595 ALTDGTKI
-601 SQVLALVALT
+601 LALLALT

-617 SATAIQELK
+617 SATAIKQLK

-646 ANEVGIDHYVA
+646 ASEVGIDHYVA
-657 QTLPADK
+657 HTLPADK

-691 AVADLSVA
+691 AVADLSIA

-743 AFFYNVVS
+743 TFFYNVVS

-764 FMLSPIIAGAAM
+764 FMLSPMIAGAAM

>member
-1 MIIERTYPVKGMS
+1 MIIEKTYPVKGMS

-21 VTKALRNVMGVENVN
+21 VGKALRSVEGVVEVN
-36 VNLPMNQATVK
+36 VNLPMNRATVK
-47 FDDTQCTA
+47 FDDAACTA
-55 QQLKQAVDRMG
+55 QQLQQSVERMG
-66 FELVIDQTDEYEWNL
+66 FELIIDQTDDEETHI
-81 FANNDSATDDFC
+81 FADEEVA
-93 ESTSTED
+93 
-100 SSQNLSEKANSEK
+100 SEK
-113 NAEENIAQG
+113 NSANE
-122 LNQDTQRTSKHKKA
+122 LNQTTPNTSNKKSTSKKCVVNHNEA
-136 PKATPLQHD
+136 
-145 AKLKQMQRNAW
+145 LKQMQRNAW
-156 GAMAVAIPLLV
+156 GALAIAIPLLV
-167 LGMVPHLFA
+167 LGIIPHLFA

-195 LFYAP
+195 LFYTP

-214 LVALSISVSFAYSF
+214 LVALSISVSFIYSF
-228 CNLFFPQWFIAH
+228 CNLFFPQWFISH
-240 GMQPHLYFDSVGMI
+240 GMQPHLYFDSVGVI

-272 THSIRQLM
+272 TNSIRKLM
-280 QLQPQQVVCVFP
+280 QLQPKQVVCVFP
-292 NGKEITKHV
+292 NGKEVTKHV
-301 KDVKPGDVLLARPGD
+301 NDVKTGDVLLARPGD

-322 VVTAG
+322 EVITGA
-327 ISNVDESSLSGEPI
+327 SNVDESSLSGEPI
-341 PVEKNRGSKVMAG
+341 PVEKNIGDKVMAG

-359 GTLRYRAEKRATD
+359 GTLHYRAQKRATD
-372 TLLAQIVHMVQEAQG
+372 TLLAQIVRMVQEAQG

-404 PTIIGIALI
+404 PTIIGISLI
-413 TLLAWLLLDSTNG
+413 TLIAWILLDSANG
-426 LTHGLVAM
+426 LTHGLIAM

-459 RGAAAGILIKDA
+459 RGASSGILIKDA
-471 ACLEVAEKI
+471 TCLEVAEKI
-480 NAVVLDKTGTITLGH
+480 NAVVLDKTGTITVGH
-495 PEVKAAWFESTAEAH
+495 PEVKAAWFESDSESKW
-510 GRSVLHALERQSE
+510 RNILLSLERQSE

-534 KNETLSEVT
+534 KDETTCKVEN
-543 HFTAFPGYGV
+543 FTALAGNGV
-553 GGCVDGQMYY
+553 SGCIDGCTYY
-563 AGSCKLMQ
+563 VGSLKWMQ
-571 EKNIFLTTE
+571 EKNIPLTAT
-580 QQQFADDYARKACTI
+580 QHQFANNYTHQACSLV
-595 IALANE
+595 ALTDGTKI
-601 SQVLALVALT
+601 LALLALT

-617 SATAIQELK
+617 SATAIKQLK

-646 ANEVGIDHYVA
+646 ASEVGIDHYVA
-657 QTLPADK
+657 HTLPADK

-691 AVADLSVA
+691 AVADLSIA

-728 LSARTVR
+728 LSVRTVR

-764 FMLSPIIAGAAM
+764 FMLSPMIAGAAM

>member
-1 MIIERTYPVKGMS
+1 MIIEKTYPVKGMS

-21 VTKALRNVMGVENVN
+21 VGKALRSVEGVVEVN
-36 VNLPMNQATVK
+36 VNLPMNRATVK
-47 FDDTQCTA
+47 FDDAACTA
-55 QQLKQAVDRMG
+55 QQLQQSVERMG
-66 FELVIDQTDEYEWNL
+66 FELIIDQTDDEETHI
-81 FANNDSATDDFC
+81 FADEEVA
-93 ESTSTED
+93 
-100 SSQNLSEKANSEK
+100 SEK
-113 NAEENIAQG
+113 NSANE
-122 LNQDTQRTSKHKKA
+122 LNQTTPNTSNKKSTSKKCVVNHNEA
-136 PKATPLQHD
+136 
-145 AKLKQMQRNAW
+145 LKQMQRNAW
-156 GAMAVAIPLLV
+156 GALAIAIPLLV
-167 LGMVPHLFA
+167 LGIIPHLFA

-214 LVALSISVSFAYSF
+214 LVALSISVSFIYSF
-228 CNLFFPQWFIAH
+228 CNLFFPQWFISH
-240 GMQPHLYFDSVGMI
+240 GMQPHLYFDSVGVI

-272 THSIRQLM
+272 TNSIRKLM
-280 QLQPQQVVCVFP
+280 QLQPKQVVCVFP
-292 NGKEITKHV
+292 NGKEVTKHV
-301 KDVKPGDVLLARPGD
+301 NDVKTGDVLLARPGD

-322 VVTAG
+322 EVITGA
-327 ISNVDESSLSGEPI
+327 SNVDESSLSGEPI
-341 PVEKNRGSKVMAG
+341 PVEKNIGDKVMAG

-359 GTLRYRAEKRATD
+359 GTLHYRAEKRATD
-372 TLLAQIVHMVQEAQG
+372 TLLAQIVRMVQEAQG

-404 PTIIGIALI
+404 PTIIGISLI
-413 TLLAWLLLDSTNG
+413 TLIAWILLDSANG
-426 LTHGLVAM
+426 LTHGLIAM

-459 RGAAAGILIKDA
+459 RGASSGILIKDA
-471 ACLEVAEKI
+471 TCLEVAEKI
-480 NAVVLDKTGTITLGH
+480 NAVVLDKTGTITVGH
-495 PEVKAAWFESTAEAH
+495 PEVKAAWFESDSESKW
-510 GRSVLHALERQSE
+510 RNILLSLERQSE

-534 KNETLSEVT
+534 KDETTCKVEN
-543 HFTAFPGYGV
+543 FTALPGNGV
-553 GGCVDGQMYY
+553 SGCIDGCTYY
-563 AGSCKLMQ
+563 VGSLKWMQ
-571 EKNIFLTTE
+571 EKNIPLTAT
-580 QQQFADDYARKACTI
+580 QHQFANNYTHQACSLV
-595 IALANE
+595 ALTDGTKI
-601 SQVLALVALT
+601 LALLALT

-617 SATAIQELK
+617 SATAIKQLK

-646 ANEVGIDHYVA
+646 ASEVGIDHYVA
-657 QTLPADK
+657 HTLPADK

-691 AVADLSVA
+691 AVADLSIA

-764 FMLSPIIAGAAM
+764 FMLSPMIAGAAM

>member
-1 MIIERTYPVKGMS
+1 MIIEKTYPVKGMS

-21 VTKALRNVMGVENVN
+21 VGKALRSVEGVVEVN
-36 VNLPMNQATVK
+36 VNLPMNRATVK
-47 FDDTQCTA
+47 FDDAVCTA
-55 QQLKQAVDRMG
+55 QQLQQSVERMG
-66 FELVIDQTDEYEWNL
+66 FELIIDQTDDEGTHI
-81 FANNDSATDDFC
+81 FADEEIT
-93 ESTSTED
+93 
-100 SSQNLSEKANSEK
+100 SEK
-113 NAEENIAQG
+113 NSANE
-122 LNQDTQRTSKHKKA
+122 LNQTTPNTSNKKSTSNKCVA
-136 PKATPLQHD
+136 NHNEA
-145 AKLKQMQRNAW
+145 LKQMQRNAW
-156 GAMAVAIPLLV
+156 GALVIAIPLLV
-167 LGMVPHLFA
+167 LGIIPHLFA

-200 AWKLLKHGTSNMDT
+200 AWRLLKHGTSNMDT
-214 LVALSISVSFAYSF
+214 LVALSISVSFIYSF
-228 CNLFFPQWFIAH
+228 CNLFFPQWFISH
-240 GMQPHLYFDSVGMI
+240 GMQPHLYFDSVGVI

-272 THSIRQLM
+272 TNSIRKLM
-280 QLQPQQVVCVFP
+280 QLQPKQVVCVFP
-292 NGKEITKHV
+292 NGKEVTKHV
-301 KDVKPGDVLLARPGD
+301 NDVKTGDVLLARPGD

-322 VVTAG
+322 EVITGA
-327 ISNVDESSLSGEPI
+327 SNVDESSLSGEPI
-341 PVEKNRGSKVMAG
+341 PVEKNIGDKVMAG

-359 GTLRYRAEKRATD
+359 GTLHYRAEKRATD
-372 TLLAQIVHMVQEAQG
+372 TLLAQIVRMVQEAQG

-404 PTIIGIALI
+404 PTIIGISLI
-413 TLLAWLLLDSTNG
+413 TLIAWILLDSANG

-459 RGAAAGILIKDA
+459 RGASAGILIKDA
-471 ACLEVAEKI
+471 TCLEIAEKI
-480 NAVVLDKTGTITLGH
+480 NAVVLDKTGTITVGH
-495 PEVKAAWFESTAEAH
+495 PEVKAAWFESDSESQW
-510 GRSVLHALERQSE
+510 RNILLSLERQSE

-534 KNETLSEVT
+534 KNETTCKVEN
-543 HFTAFPGYGV
+543 FTALPGNGV
-553 GGCVDGQMYY
+553 SGCIEGCTYY
-563 AGSCKLMQ
+563 AGSLKWMQ
-571 EKNIFLTTE
+571 EKNITLTAT
-580 QQQFADDYARKACTI
+580 QHQFANNYTHQACTLV
-595 IALANE
+595 ALTDGTKI
-601 SQVLALVALT
+601 LALLALT

-617 SATAIQELK
+617 SATAIKQLK

-646 ANEVGIDHYVA
+646 ASEVGIDHYVA
-657 QTLPADK
+657 HTLPADK

-691 AVADLSVA
+691 AVADLSIA

-764 FMLSPIIAGAAM
+764 FMLSPMIAGAAM

>member
-1 MIIERTYPVKGMS
+1 MIIEKTYPVKGMS

-21 VTKALRNVMGVENVN
+21 VGKALRSVEGVIEVN
-36 VNLPMNQATVK
+36 VNLPMNRATVK
-47 FDDTQCTA
+47 FDDAACTA
-55 QQLKQAVDRMG
+55 QQLQQSVERMG
-66 FELVIDQTDEYEWNL
+66 FELIIDQTDDEGTNI
-81 FANNDSATDDFC
+81 FADEEVA
-93 ESTSTED
+93 
-100 SSQNLSEKANSEK
+100 SEK
-113 NAEENIAQG
+113 NSANE
-122 LNQDTQRTSKHKKA
+122 LNQTTPNTSNKKSTSNKCVA
-136 PKATPLQHD
+136 NHNEA
-145 AKLKQMQRNAW
+145 LKQMQRNAW
-156 GAMAVAIPLLV
+156 GALAIAIPLLV
-167 LGMVPHLFA
+167 LGIIPHLFA

-182 CFLAAFSLWKYGR
+182 CFLAAYSLWKYGR

-214 LVALSISVSFAYSF
+214 LVALSISVSFIYSF
-228 CNLFFPQWFIAH
+228 CNLFFPQWFISH
-240 GMQPHLYFDSVGMI
+240 GMQPHLYFDSVGVI

-272 THSIRQLM
+272 TNSIRKLM
-280 QLQPQQVVCVFP
+280 QLQPKQVVCVFP
-292 NGKEITKHV
+292 NGKEVTKHV
-301 KDVKPGDVLLARPGD
+301 NDVKTGDVLLARPGD

-322 VVTAG
+322 EVITGA
-327 ISNVDESSLSGEPI
+327 SNVDESSLSGEPI
-341 PVEKNRGSKVMAG
+341 PVEKNIGDKVMAG

-359 GTLRYRAEKRATD
+359 GTLHYRAEKRATN
-372 TLLAQIVHMVQEAQG
+372 TLLAQIVRMVQEAQG

-404 PTIIGIALI
+404 PTIIGISLI
-413 TLLAWLLLDSTNG
+413 TLIAWILLDSTNG

-459 RGAAAGILIKDA
+459 RGASAGILIKDA
-471 ACLEVAEKI
+471 TCLEVAEKI
-480 NAVVLDKTGTITLGH
+480 NAVVLDKTGTITVGH
-495 PEVKAAWFESTAEAH
+495 PEVKAAWFESDSESQW
-510 GRSVLHALERQSE
+510 RNILLSLERQSE

-534 KNETLSEVT
+534 KNGTTCKVEN
-543 HFTAFPGYGV
+543 FTALPGNGV
-553 GGCVDGQMYY
+553 SGCIDGCTYY
-563 AGSCKLMQ
+563 VGSLKWMQ
-571 EKNIFLTTE
+571 EKNITLTAT
-580 QQQFADDYARKACTI
+580 QHQFANNYTHQACTLV
-595 IALANE
+595 ALTDGTKI
-601 SQVLALVALT
+601 LALLALT

-617 SATAIQELK
+617 SATAIKQLK

-646 ANEVGIDHYVA
+646 ASEVGIDHYVA
-657 QTLPADK
+657 HTLPADK
-664 ANFVKQ
+664 AKFVKQ

-691 AVADLSVA
+691 AIADLSIA

-764 FMLSPIIAGAAM
+764 FMLSPMIAGAAM

>member
-1 MIIERTYPVKGMS
+1 
-14 CASCSAH
+14 
-21 VTKALRNVMGVENVN
+21 MGVEYVN

-66 FELVIDQTDEYEWNL
+66 FELVIDQTDEDEWNL

-93 ESTSTED
+93 ESTSTEK
-100 SSQNLSEKANSEK
+100 SSQNLSENAYSEK

-122 LNQDTQRTSKHKKA
+122 LNQDTQGTSKHKKA

-495 PEVKAAWFESTAEAH
+495 PEVKAAWFEPTAEAH

-571 EKNIFLTTE
+571 EKNIFLTAE

-764 FMLSPIIAGAAM
+764 FMLSPMIAGAAM

>member
-1 MIIERTYPVKGMS
+1 MIIEKTYPVKGMS

-21 VTKALRNVMGVENVN
+21 VGKALRSVEGVVEVN
-36 VNLPMNQATVK
+36 VNLPMNRATVR
-47 FDDTQCTA
+47 FDDAACTA
-55 QQLKQAVDRMG
+55 QQLQQSVERMG
-66 FELVIDQTDEYEWNL
+66 FELIIDQTDDEETHI
-81 FANNDSATDDFC
+81 FADEEVA
-93 ESTSTED
+93 
-100 SSQNLSEKANSEK
+100 SEK
-113 NAEENIAQG
+113 NSANE
-122 LNQDTQRTSKHKKA
+122 LNQTTPNTSNKKSTSKKCVVNHNEA
-136 PKATPLQHD
+136 
-145 AKLKQMQRNAW
+145 LKQMQRNAW
-156 GAMAVAIPLLV
+156 VALAIAIPLLV
-167 LGMVPHLFA
+167 LGIIPHLFA

-195 LFYAP
+195 LFYTP

-214 LVALSISVSFAYSF
+214 LVALSISVSFIYSF
-228 CNLFFPQWFIAH
+228 CNLFFPQWFISH
-240 GMQPHLYFDSVGMI
+240 GMQPHLYFDSVGVI

-272 THSIRQLM
+272 TNSIRKLM
-280 QLQPQQVVCVFP
+280 QLQPKQVVCVFP
-292 NGKEITKHV
+292 NGKEVTKHV
-301 KDVKPGDVLLARPGD
+301 NDVKTGDVLLARPGD

-322 VVTAG
+322 EVITGA
-327 ISNVDESSLSGEPI
+327 SNVDESSLSGEPI
-341 PVEKNRGSKVMAG
+341 PVEKNIGDKVMAG

-359 GTLRYRAEKRATD
+359 GTLHYRAEKRATD
-372 TLLAQIVHMVQEAQG
+372 TLLAQIVRMVQEAQG

-404 PTIIGIALI
+404 PTIIGISLI
-413 TLLAWLLLDSTNG
+413 TLIVWILLDSANG
-426 LTHGLVAM
+426 LTHGLIAM

-459 RGAAAGILIKDA
+459 RGASSGILIKDA
-471 ACLEVAEKI
+471 TCLEVAEKI
-480 NAVVLDKTGTITLGH
+480 NAVVLDKTGTITVGH
-495 PEVKAAWFESTAEAH
+495 PEVKAAWFESDSESKW
-510 GRSVLHALERQSE
+510 RNILLSLERQSE

-534 KNETLSEVT
+534 KDETTCKVEN
-543 HFTAFPGYGV
+543 FTALLGNGV
-553 GGCVDGQMYY
+553 SGCIDGCTYY
-563 AGSCKLMQ
+563 VGSLKWMQ
-571 EKNIFLTTE
+571 EKNIPLTAT
-580 QQQFADDYARKACTI
+580 QHQFANNYTHQACSLV
-595 IALANE
+595 ALTDGTKI
-601 SQVLALVALT
+601 LALLALT

-617 SATAIQELK
+617 SATAIKQLK

-646 ANEVGIDHYVA
+646 ASEVGIDHYVA
-657 QTLPADK
+657 HTLPADK

-691 AVADLSVA
+691 AVADLSIA

-764 FMLSPIIAGAAM
+764 FMLSPMIAGAAM

>member
-1 MIIERTYPVKGMS
+1 MIIEKTYPVKGMS

-21 VTKALRNVMGVENVN
+21 VGKALRSVEGVVEVN
-36 VNLPMNQATVK
+36 VNLPMNRATVK
-47 FDDTQCTA
+47 FDDAACTA
-55 QQLKQAVDRMG
+55 QQLQQSVERMG
-66 FELVIDQTDEYEWNL
+66 FELIIDQTDDEETYI
-81 FANNDSATDDFC
+81 FADEEVA
-93 ESTSTED
+93 
-100 SSQNLSEKANSEK
+100 SEK
-113 NAEENIAQG
+113 NSANE
-122 LNQDTQRTSKHKKA
+122 LNQTTPNTSNKKSTSKKCVANHNEA
-136 PKATPLQHD
+136 
-145 AKLKQMQRNAW
+145 LKQMQRNAW
-156 GAMAVAIPLLV
+156 GALAIAIPLLV
-167 LGMVPHLFA
+167 LGIIPHLFA

-195 LFYAP
+195 LFYTP

-214 LVALSISVSFAYSF
+214 LVALSISVSFIYSF
-228 CNLFFPQWFIAH
+228 CNLFFPQWFISH
-240 GMQPHLYFDSVGMI
+240 GMQPHLYFDSVGVI

-272 THSIRQLM
+272 TNSIRKLM
-280 QLQPQQVVCVFP
+280 QLQPKQVVCVFP
-292 NGKEITKHV
+292 NGKEVTKHV
-301 KDVKPGDVLLARPGD
+301 NDVKTGDVLLARPGD

-322 VVTAG
+322 EVITGA
-327 ISNVDESSLSGEPI
+327 SNVDESSLSGEPI
-341 PVEKNRGSKVMAG
+341 PVEKNIGDKVMAG

-359 GTLRYRAEKRATD
+359 GTLHYRAEKRATD
-372 TLLAQIVHMVQEAQG
+372 TLLAQIVRMVQEAQG

-404 PTIIGIALI
+404 PTIIGISLI
-413 TLLAWLLLDSTNG
+413 TLIAWILLDSANG
-426 LTHGLVAM
+426 LTHGLIAM

-459 RGAAAGILIKDA
+459 RGASSGILIKDA
-471 ACLEVAEKI
+471 TCLEVAEKI
-480 NAVVLDKTGTITLGH
+480 NAVVLDKTGTITVGH
-495 PEVKAAWFESTAEAH
+495 PEVKAAWFESDSESQW
-510 GRSVLHALERQSE
+510 RNILLSLERQSE

-534 KNETLSEVT
+534 KDETTCKVEN
-543 HFTAFPGYGV
+543 FTALPGNGV
-553 GGCVDGQMYY
+553 SGCIDGCTYY
-563 AGSCKLMQ
+563 VGSLKWMQ
-571 EKNIFLTTE
+571 EKNIPLTAT
-580 QQQFADDYARKACTI
+580 QHRFANNYTHQAC
-595 IALANE
+595 
-601 SQVLALVALT
+601 SLVALT
-611 DEVKST
+611 DGTKILALLALTDKVKST
-617 SATAIQELK
+617 SATAIKQLK

-646 ANEVGIDHYVA
+646 ASEVGIDHYVA
-657 QTLPADK
+657 HTLPADK

-691 AVADLSVA
+691 AVADLSIA

-743 AFFYNVVS
+743 TFFYNVVS

-764 FMLSPIIAGAAM
+764 FMLSPMIAGAAM

>member
-1 MIIERTYPVKGMS
+1 MIIEKTYPVKGMS

-21 VTKALRNVMGVENVN
+21 VGKALRSVEGVIEVN
-36 VNLPMNQATVK
+36 VNLPMNRATVK
-47 FDDTQCTA
+47 FDDAVCTA
-55 QQLKQAVDRMG
+55 QQLQQSVERMG
-66 FELVIDQTDEYEWNL
+66 FELIIDQTDDEGTHI
-81 FANNDSATDDFC
+81 FADEEVA
-93 ESTSTED
+93 
-100 SSQNLSEKANSEK
+100 SEK
-113 NAEENIAQG
+113 NSANE
-122 LNQDTQRTSKHKKA
+122 LNQTTPNTSNKKSTSNKCVA
-136 PKATPLQHD
+136 NHNEA
-145 AKLKQMQRNAW
+145 LKQMQRNAW
-156 GAMAVAIPLLV
+156 GALAIAIPLLV
-167 LGMVPHLFA
+167 LGIIPHLFA

-214 LVALSISVSFAYSF
+214 LVALSISVSFIYSF
-228 CNLFFPQWFIAH
+228 CNLFFPQWFISH
-240 GMQPHLYFDSVGMI
+240 GMQPHLYFDSVGVI

-272 THSIRQLM
+272 TNSIRKLM
-280 QLQPQQVVCVFP
+280 QLQPKQVVCVFP
-292 NGKEITKHV
+292 NGKEVTKHV
-301 KDVKPGDVLLARPGD
+301 NDVKTGDVLLARPGD

-322 VVTAG
+322 EVITGA
-327 ISNVDESSLSGEPI
+327 SNVDESSLSGEPI
-341 PVEKNRGSKVMAG
+341 PVEKNIGDKVMAG

-359 GTLRYRAEKRATD
+359 GTLHYRAEKRATD
-372 TLLAQIVHMVQEAQG
+372 TLLAQIVRMVQEAQG

-404 PTIIGIALI
+404 PTIIGISLI
-413 TLLAWLLLDSTNG
+413 TLIAWILLDSANG

-459 RGAAAGILIKDA
+459 RGASAGILIKDA
-471 ACLEVAEKI
+471 TCLEVAEKI
-480 NAVVLDKTGTITLGH
+480 NAVVLDKTGTITVGH
-495 PEVKAAWFESTAEAH
+495 PEVKAAWFESDSESQW
-510 GRSVLHALERQSE
+510 RNILLSLERQSE

-534 KNETLSEVT
+534 KNETTCKVEN
-543 HFTAFPGYGV
+543 FTALPGNGV
-553 GGCVDGQMYY
+553 SGCIEGCTYY
-563 AGSCKLMQ
+563 AGSLKWMQ
-571 EKNIFLTTE
+571 EKNITLTAT
-580 QQQFADDYARKACTI
+580 QHQFANNYTHQACSLV
-595 IALANE
+595 ALTDGTKI
-601 SQVLALVALT
+601 LALLALT

-617 SATAIQELK
+617 SATAIKQLK

-646 ANEVGIDHYVA
+646 ASEVGIDHYVA
-657 QTLPADK
+657 HTLPADK

-691 AVADLSVA
+691 AVADLSIA

-764 FMLSPIIAGAAM
+764 FMLSPMIAGAAM

>member
-1 MIIERTYPVKGMS
+1 
-14 CASCSAH
+14 
-21 VTKALRNVMGVENVN
+21 
-36 VNLPMNQATVK
+36 
-47 FDDTQCTA
+47 
-55 QQLKQAVDRMG
+55 
-66 FELVIDQTDEYEWNL
+66 
-81 FANNDSATDDFC
+81 
-93 ESTSTED
+93 
-100 SSQNLSEKANSEK
+100 
-113 NAEENIAQG
+113 
-122 LNQDTQRTSKHKKA
+122 
-136 PKATPLQHD
+136 
-145 AKLKQMQRNAW
+145 
-156 GAMAVAIPLLV
+156 
-167 LGMVPHLFA
+167 
-176 GQEVAS
+176 
-182 CFLAAFSLWKYGR
+182 
-195 LFYAP
+195 
-200 AWKLLKHGTSNMDT
+200 
-214 LVALSISVSFAYSF
+214 
-228 CNLFFPQWFIAH
+228 
-240 GMQPHLYFDSVGMI
+240 
-254 TAFILLGRM
+254 
-263 LEARAKHRT
+263 
-272 THSIRQLM
+272 
-280 QLQPQQVVCVFP
+280 
-292 NGKEITKHV
+292 
-301 KDVKPGDVLLARPGD
+301 
-316 RIAVDG
+316 
-322 VVTAG
+322 
-327 ISNVDESSLSGEPI
+327 
-341 PVEKNRGSKVMAG
+341 MAG

-495 PEVKAAWFESTAEAH
+495 PEVKAAWFEPTAEAH

-571 EKNIFLTTE
+571 EKNISLTAE

-743 AFFYNVVS
+743 AFFYNIVS

-764 FMLSPIIAGAAM
+764 FMLSPMIAGAAM

>member
-1 MIIERTYPVKGMS
+1 MIIEKTYPVKGMS

-21 VTKALRNVMGVENVN
+21 VGKALRSVEGVVEVN
-36 VNLPMNQATVK
+36 VNLPMNRATVK
-47 FDDTQCTA
+47 FDDAACTA
-55 QQLKQAVDRMG
+55 QQLQQSVERMG
-66 FELVIDQTDEYEWNL
+66 FELIIDQTDDEETHI
-81 FANNDSATDDFC
+81 FADEEVA
-93 ESTSTED
+93 
-100 SSQNLSEKANSEK
+100 SEK
-113 NAEENIAQG
+113 NSANE
-122 LNQDTQRTSKHKKA
+122 LNQTTPNTSNKKSTSNKCVA
-136 PKATPLQHD
+136 NHNEA
-145 AKLKQMQRNAW
+145 LKQMRRNAW
-156 GAMAVAIPLLV
+156 GALAIAIPLLV
-167 LGMVPHLFA
+167 LGIIPHLFA

-214 LVALSISVSFAYSF
+214 LVALSISVSFIYSF
-228 CNLFFPQWFIAH
+228 CNLFFPQWFISH
-240 GMQPHLYFDSVGMI
+240 GMQPHLYFDSVGVI

-272 THSIRQLM
+272 TNSIRKLM
-280 QLQPQQVVCVFP
+280 QLQPKQVVCVFP
-292 NGKEITKHV
+292 NGKEVTKHV
-301 KDVKPGDVLLARPGD
+301 NDVKTGDVLLARPGD

-322 VVTAG
+322 EVITGA
-327 ISNVDESSLSGEPI
+327 SNVDESSLSGEPI
-341 PVEKNRGSKVMAG
+341 PVEKNIGDKVMAG

-359 GTLRYRAEKRATD
+359 GTLHYRAKKRATD
-372 TLLAQIVHMVQEAQG
+372 TLLAQIVRMVQEAQG

-404 PTIIGIALI
+404 PTIIGISLI
-413 TLLAWLLLDSTNG
+413 TLIVWILLDSANG
-426 LTHGLVAM
+426 LTHGLIAM

-459 RGAAAGILIKDA
+459 RGASSGILIKGA
-471 ACLEVAEKI
+471 TCLEVAEKI
-480 NAVVLDKTGTITLGH
+480 NAVVLDKTGTITVGH
-495 PEVKAAWFESTAEAH
+495 PEVKAAWFESDSESKW
-510 GRSVLHALERQSE
+510 RNILLSLERQSE

-534 KNETLSEVT
+534 KDETTCKVEN
-543 HFTAFPGYGV
+543 FTALPGNGV
-553 GGCVDGQMYY
+553 SGCINGCTYY
-563 AGSCKLMQ
+563 VGSLKWMQ
-571 EKNIFLTTE
+571 EKNIPLTAT
-580 QQQFADDYARKACTI
+580 QHQFANNYTHQACSLV
-595 IALANE
+595 ALTDGTKI
-601 SQVLALVALT
+601 LALLALT

-617 SATAIQELK
+617 SATAIKQLK
-626 ALGIETYMLTGDN
+626 SLGIETYMLTGDN

-646 ANEVGIDHYVA
+646 ASEVGIDHYVA
-657 QTLPADK
+657 HTLPADK

-691 AVADLSVA
+691 AVADLSIA

-764 FMLSPIIAGAAM
+764 FMLSPMIAGAAM

>member
-1 MIIERTYPVKGMS
+1 MIIEKTYPVKGMS

-21 VTKALRNVMGVENVN
+21 VGKALRSVEGVVEVN
-36 VNLPMNQATVK
+36 VNLPMNRATVK
-47 FDDTQCTA
+47 FDDAACTA
-55 QQLKQAVDRMG
+55 QQLQQSVERMG
-66 FELVIDQTDEYEWNL
+66 FELIIDQTDDEETHI
-81 FANNDSATDDFC
+81 FADEEVA
-93 ESTSTED
+93 
-100 SSQNLSEKANSEK
+100 SEK
-113 NAEENIAQG
+113 NSANE
-122 LNQDTQRTSKHKKA
+122 LNQTTPNTSNKKSTSKKCVVNHNEA
-136 PKATPLQHD
+136 
-145 AKLKQMQRNAW
+145 LKQMQRNAW
-156 GAMAVAIPLLV
+156 GALAIAIPLLV
-167 LGMVPHLFA
+167 LGIIPHLFA

-195 LFYAP
+195 LFYTP

-214 LVALSISVSFAYSF
+214 LVALSISVSFIYSF
-228 CNLFFPQWFIAH
+228 CNLFFPQWFISH
-240 GMQPHLYFDSVGMI
+240 GMQPHLYFDSVGVI

-272 THSIRQLM
+272 TNSIRKLM
-280 QLQPQQVVCVFP
+280 QLQPKQVVCVFP
-292 NGKEITKHV
+292 NGKEVTKHV
-301 KDVKPGDVLLARPGD
+301 NDVKTGDVLLARPGD

-322 VVTAG
+322 EVITGA
-327 ISNVDESSLSGEPI
+327 SNVDESSLSGEPI
-341 PVEKNRGSKVMAG
+341 PVEKNIGDKVMAG

-359 GTLRYRAEKRATD
+359 GTLHYRAKKRATN
-372 TLLAQIVHMVQEAQG
+372 TLLAQIVRMVQEAQG

-404 PTIIGIALI
+404 PTIIGISLI
-413 TLLAWLLLDSTNG
+413 TLIAWILLDSANG
-426 LTHGLVAM
+426 LTHGLIAM

-459 RGAAAGILIKDA
+459 RGASSGILIKDA
-471 ACLEVAEKI
+471 TCLEVAEKI
-480 NAVVLDKTGTITLGH
+480 NAVVLDKTGTITVGH
-495 PEVKAAWFESTAEAH
+495 PEVKAAWFESDSESKW
-510 GRSVLHALERQSE
+510 RNILLSLERQSE

-534 KNETLSEVT
+534 KNETTCKVEN
-543 HFTAFPGYGV
+543 FTALAGNGV
-553 GGCVDGQMYY
+553 SGCIDGCTYY
-563 AGSCKLMQ
+563 VGSLKWMQ
-571 EKNIFLTTE
+571 EKNIPLTAT
-580 QQQFADDYARKACTI
+580 QHQFANNYTHQACSLV
-595 IALANE
+595 ALTDGTKI
-601 SQVLALVALT
+601 LALLALT

-617 SATAIQELK
+617 SATAIKQLK

-646 ANEVGIDHYVA
+646 ASEVGIDHYVA
-657 QTLPADK
+657 HTLPADK

-691 AVADLSVA
+691 AVADLSIA

-764 FMLSPIIAGAAM
+764 FMLSPMIAGAAM

>member
-1 MIIERTYPVKGMS
+1 MIIEKTYPVKGMS

-21 VTKALRNVMGVENVN
+21 VGKALRSVEGVVEVN
-36 VNLPMNQATVK
+36 VNLPMNRATVK
-47 FDDTQCTA
+47 FDDAACTA
-55 QQLKQAVDRMG
+55 QQLQQSVERMG
-66 FELVIDQTDEYEWNL
+66 FELIIDQTDDEETHI
-81 FANNDSATDDFC
+81 FADEEVA
-93 ESTSTED
+93 
-100 SSQNLSEKANSEK
+100 SEK
-113 NAEENIAQG
+113 NSANE
-122 LNQDTQRTSKHKKA
+122 LNQTTPNTSNKKSTSKKCVANHNEA
-136 PKATPLQHD
+136 
-145 AKLKQMQRNAW
+145 LKQMRRNAW
-156 GAMAVAIPLLV
+156 GALAIAIPLLV
-167 LGMVPHLFA
+167 LGIIPHLFA

-195 LFYAP
+195 LFYAL

-214 LVALSISVSFAYSF
+214 LVALSISVSFIYSF
-228 CNLFFPQWFIAH
+228 CNLFFPQWFISH
-240 GMQPHLYFDSVGMI
+240 GMQPHLYFDSVGVI

-272 THSIRQLM
+272 TNSIRKLM
-280 QLQPQQVVCVFP
+280 QLQPKQVVCVFP
-292 NGKEITKHV
+292 NGKEVTKHV
-301 KDVKPGDVLLARPGD
+301 NDVKTGDVLLARPGD

-322 VVTAG
+322 EVITGA
-327 ISNVDESSLSGEPI
+327 SNIDESSLSGEPI
-341 PVEKNRGSKVMAG
+341 PVEKNIGDKVMAG

-359 GTLRYRAEKRATD
+359 GTLHYRAEKRATD
-372 TLLAQIVHMVQEAQG
+372 TLLAQIVRMVQEAQG

-404 PTIIGIALI
+404 PTIIGISLI
-413 TLLAWLLLDSTNG
+413 TLIAWILLDSANG
-426 LTHGLVAM
+426 LTHGLIAM

-459 RGAAAGILIKDA
+459 RGASSGILIKDA
-471 ACLEVAEKI
+471 TCLEVAEKI
-480 NAVVLDKTGTITLGH
+480 NAVVLDKTGTITVGH
-495 PEVKAAWFESTAEAH
+495 PEVKAAWFESDSESKW
-510 GRSVLHALERQSE
+510 RNILLSLERQSE

-534 KNETLSEVT
+534 KDETTCKVEN
-543 HFTAFPGYGV
+543 FTALPGNGV
-553 GGCVDGQMYY
+553 SGCIDGCTYY
-563 AGSCKLMQ
+563 VGSLKWMQ
-571 EKNIFLTTE
+571 EKNITLTAT
-580 QQQFADDYARKACTI
+580 QHQFANNYTHQACSLV
-595 IALANE
+595 ALTDGTKI
-601 SQVLALVALT
+601 LALLALT

-617 SATAIQELK
+617 SATAIKQLK

-646 ANEVGIDHYVA
+646 ASEVGVDHYVA
-657 QTLPADK
+657 HTLPADK

-691 AVADLSVA
+691 AVADLSIA

-764 FMLSPIIAGAAM
+764 FMLSPMIAGAAM

>member
-1 MIIERTYPVKGMS
+1 MIIEKTYPVKGMS

-21 VTKALRNVMGVENVN
+21 VGKALRSVEGVIEVN
-36 VNLPMNQATVK
+36 VNLPMNRATVK
-47 FDDTQCTA
+47 FDDAVCTA
-55 QQLKQAVDRMG
+55 QQLQQSVERMG
-66 FELVIDQTDEYEWNL
+66 FELIIDQTDDEGTHI
-81 FANNDSATDDFC
+81 FADEEIT
-93 ESTSTED
+93 
-100 SSQNLSEKANSEK
+100 SEK
-113 NAEENIAQG
+113 NSANE
-122 LNQDTQRTSKHKKA
+122 LNQTTPNTSNKKSTSNKCIA
-136 PKATPLQHD
+136 NHNEA
-145 AKLKQMQRNAW
+145 LKQMQRNAW
-156 GAMAVAIPLLV
+156 GALAIAIPLLV
-167 LGMVPHLFA
+167 LGIIPHLFA

-214 LVALSISVSFAYSF
+214 LVALSISVSFIYSF
-228 CNLFFPQWFIAH
+228 CNLFFPQWFISH
-240 GMQPHLYFDSVGMI
+240 GMQPHLYFDSVGVI

-272 THSIRQLM
+272 TNSIRKLM
-280 QLQPQQVVCVFP
+280 QLQPKQVVCVFP
-292 NGKEITKHV
+292 NGKEVTKHV
-301 KDVKPGDVLLARPGD
+301 NDVKTGDVLLARPGD

-322 VVTAG
+322 EVITGA
-327 ISNVDESSLSGEPI
+327 SNVDESSLSGEPI
-341 PVEKNRGSKVMAG
+341 PVEKNIGDKVMAG

-359 GTLRYRAEKRATD
+359 GTLHYRAEKRATN
-372 TLLAQIVHMVQEAQG
+372 TLLAQIVRMVQEAQG

-404 PTIIGIALI
+404 PTIIGISLI
-413 TLLAWLLLDSTNG
+413 TLIAWFLLDSANG

-459 RGAAAGILIKDA
+459 RGASAGILIKDA
-471 ACLEVAEKI
+471 TCLEVAEKI
-480 NAVVLDKTGTITLGH
+480 NAVVLDKTGTITVGH
-495 PEVKAAWFESTAEAH
+495 PEVKAAWFESDSESQW
-510 GRSVLHALERQSE
+510 RNILLSLERQSE

-534 KNETLSEVT
+534 KNETTCKVEN
-543 HFTAFPGYGV
+543 FTALPGNGV
-553 GGCVDGQMYY
+553 SGCIDGCTYY
-563 AGSCKLMQ
+563 AGSLKWMQ
-571 EKNIFLTTE
+571 EKNITLTAT
-580 QQQFADDYARKACTI
+580 QHQFANNYTHQACTLV
-595 IALANE
+595 ALTDGTKI
-601 SQVLALVALT
+601 LALLALT

-617 SATAIQELK
+617 SATAIKQLK

-646 ANEVGIDHYVA
+646 ASEVGIDHYVA
-657 QTLPADK
+657 HTLPADK

-691 AVADLSVA
+691 AIADLSIA

-764 FMLSPIIAGAAM
+764 FMLSPMIAGAAM

>member
-1 MIIERTYPVKGMS
+1 MIIEKTYPVKGMS

-21 VTKALRNVMGVENVN
+21 VGKALRSVEGVVEVN
-36 VNLPMNQATVK
+36 VNLPMNRATVK
-47 FDDTQCTA
+47 FDDAVCTA
-55 QQLKQAVDRMG
+55 QQLQQSVERMG
-66 FELVIDQTDEYEWNL
+66 FELIIDQTDDEGTNI
-81 FANNDSATDDFC
+81 FADEEVA
-93 ESTSTED
+93 
-100 SSQNLSEKANSEK
+100 SEK
-113 NAEENIAQG
+113 NSANE
-122 LNQDTQRTSKHKKA
+122 LNQTTPNTSNKKSTSKKCIANHNEA
-136 PKATPLQHD
+136 
-145 AKLKQMQRNAW
+145 LKQMQRNAW
-156 GAMAVAIPLLV
+156 GALAIAIPLLV
-167 LGMVPHLFA
+167 LGIIPHLFA

-214 LVALSISVSFAYSF
+214 LVALSISVSFIYSF
-228 CNLFFPQWFIAH
+228 CNLFFPQWFISH
-240 GMQPHLYFDSVGMI
+240 GMQPHLYFDSVGVI

-272 THSIRQLM
+272 TNSIRKLM
-280 QLQPQQVVCVFP
+280 QLQPKQVVCVFP
-292 NGKEITKHV
+292 NGKEVTKQV
-301 KDVKPGDVLLARPGD
+301 NDVKTGDVLLARPGD

-322 VVTAG
+322 EVITGA
-327 ISNVDESSLSGEPI
+327 SNVDESSLSGEPI
-341 PVEKNRGSKVMAG
+341 PVEKSIGDKVMAG

-359 GTLRYRAEKRATD
+359 GTLHYRAEKRATD
-372 TLLAQIVHMVQEAQG
+372 TLLAQIVRMVQEAQG

-404 PTIIGIALI
+404 PTIIGISLI
-413 TLLAWLLLDSTNG
+413 TLIAWILLDSANG

-459 RGAAAGILIKDA
+459 RGASAGILIKDA
-471 ACLEVAEKI
+471 TCLEIAEKI
-480 NAVVLDKTGTITLGH
+480 NAVVLDKTGTITVGH
-495 PEVKAAWFESTAEAH
+495 PEVKAAWFESDSESQW
-510 GRSVLHALERQSE
+510 RNILLSLERQSE

-534 KNETLSEVT
+534 KNETTCKVEN
-543 HFTAFPGYGV
+543 FTALPGNGV
-553 GGCVDGQMYY
+553 SGCIDGCTYY
-563 AGSCKLMQ
+563 AGSLKWMQ
-571 EKNIFLTTE
+571 EKNITLTAT
-580 QQQFADDYARKACTI
+580 QHQFANNYTHQACTLV
-595 IALANE
+595 ALTDGTKI
-601 SQVLALVALT
+601 LALLALT

-617 SATAIQELK
+617 SATAIKQLK

-646 ANEVGIDHYVA
+646 ASEVGIDHYVA
-657 QTLPADK
+657 HTLPADK

-691 AVADLSVA
+691 AIADLSIA

-764 FMLSPIIAGAAM
+764 FMLSPMIAGAAM

>member
-1 MIIERTYPVKGMS
+1 MIIEKTYPVKGMS

-21 VTKALRNVMGVENVN
+21 VGKALRSVEGVVEVN
-36 VNLPMNQATVK
+36 VNLPMNRATVK
-47 FDDTQCTA
+47 FDDAACTA
-55 QQLKQAVDRMG
+55 QQLQQSVERMG
-66 FELVIDQTDEYEWNL
+66 FELIIDQTDDEETYI
-81 FANNDSATDDFC
+81 FADEEVA
-93 ESTSTED
+93 
-100 SSQNLSEKANSEK
+100 SEK
-113 NAEENIAQG
+113 NSANE
-122 LNQDTQRTSKHKKA
+122 LNQTTPNTSNKKSTSKKCVANHNEA
-136 PKATPLQHD
+136 
-145 AKLKQMQRNAW
+145 LKQMRRNAW
-156 GAMAVAIPLLV
+156 GALAIAIPLLV
-167 LGMVPHLFA
+167 LGIIPHLFA

-214 LVALSISVSFAYSF
+214 LVALSISVSFIYSF
-228 CNLFFPQWFIAH
+228 CNLFFPQWFISH
-240 GMQPHLYFDSVGMI
+240 GMQPHLYFDSVGVI

-272 THSIRQLM
+272 TNSIRKLM
-280 QLQPQQVVCVFP
+280 QLQPKQVVCVFP
-292 NGKEITKHV
+292 NGKEVTKHV
-301 KDVKPGDVLLARPGD
+301 NDVKTGDVLLARPGD

-322 VVTAG
+322 EVITGA
-327 ISNVDESSLSGEPI
+327 SNVDESSLSGEPI
-341 PVEKNRGSKVMAG
+341 PVEKNIGDKVMAG

-359 GTLRYRAEKRATD
+359 GTLHYRAQKRATD
-372 TLLAQIVHMVQEAQG
+372 TLLAQIVRMVQEAQG

-404 PTIIGIALI
+404 PTIIGISLI
-413 TLLAWLLLDSTNG
+413 TLIAWILLDSANG
-426 LTHGLVAM
+426 LTHGLIAM

-459 RGAAAGILIKDA
+459 RGASSGILIKDA
-471 ACLEVAEKI
+471 TCLEVAEKI
-480 NAVVLDKTGTITLGH
+480 NAVVLDKTGTITVGH
-495 PEVKAAWFESTAEAH
+495 PEVKAAWFESDSESKW
-510 GRSVLHALERQSE
+510 RNILLSLERQSE

-534 KNETLSEVT
+534 KDETTCKVEN
-543 HFTAFPGYGV
+543 FTALAGNGV
-553 GGCVDGQMYY
+553 SGCIDGCTYY
-563 AGSCKLMQ
+563 VGSLKWMQ
-571 EKNIFLTTE
+571 EKNIPLTAT
-580 QQQFADDYARKACTI
+580 QHQFANNYTHQACSLV
-595 IALANE
+595 ALTDGTKI
-601 SQVLALVALT
+601 LALLALT

-617 SATAIQELK
+617 SATAIKQLK

-646 ANEVGIDHYVA
+646 ASEVGIDHYVA
-657 QTLPADK
+657 HTLPADK

-691 AVADLSVA
+691 AVADLSIA

-728 LSARTVR
+728 LSVRTVR

-764 FMLSPIIAGAAM
+764 FMLSPMIAGAAM

>member
-1 MIIERTYPVKGMS
+1 MIIEKTYPVKGMS

-21 VTKALRNVMGVENVN
+21 VGKALRSVEGVVEVN
-36 VNLPMNQATVK
+36 VNLPMNRATVK
-47 FDDTQCTA
+47 FDDAACTA
-55 QQLKQAVDRMG
+55 QQLQQSVERMG
-66 FELVIDQTDEYEWNL
+66 FELIIDQTDDEETHI
-81 FANNDSATDDFC
+81 FADEEVA
-93 ESTSTED
+93 
-100 SSQNLSEKANSEK
+100 SEK
-113 NAEENIAQG
+113 NSANE
-122 LNQDTQRTSKHKKA
+122 LNQTTPNTSNKKSTSKKCVANHNEA
-136 PKATPLQHD
+136 
-145 AKLKQMQRNAW
+145 LKQMQRNAW
-156 GAMAVAIPLLV
+156 GALVIAIPLLV
-167 LGMVPHLFA
+167 LGIIPHLFA

-195 LFYAP
+195 LFYTP

-214 LVALSISVSFAYSF
+214 LVALSISVSFIYSF
-228 CNLFFPQWFIAH
+228 CNLFFPQWFISH
-240 GMQPHLYFDSVGMI
+240 GMQPHLYFDSVGVI

-272 THSIRQLM
+272 TNSIRKLM
-280 QLQPQQVVCVFP
+280 QLQPKQVVCVFP
-292 NGKEITKHV
+292 NGKEVTKHV
-301 KDVKPGDVLLARPGD
+301 NDVKTGDVLLARPGD

-322 VVTAG
+322 EVITGA
-327 ISNVDESSLSGEPI
+327 SNVDESSLSGEPI
-341 PVEKNRGSKVMAG
+341 PVEKNIGDKVMAG

-359 GTLRYRAEKRATD
+359 GTLHYRAKKRATD
-372 TLLAQIVHMVQEAQG
+372 TLLAQIVRMVQEAQG

-404 PTIIGIALI
+404 PTIIGISLI
-413 TLLAWLLLDSTNG
+413 TLIAWILLDSANG
-426 LTHGLVAM
+426 LTHGLIAM

-459 RGAAAGILIKDA
+459 RGASSGILIKDA
-471 ACLEVAEKI
+471 TCLEVAEKI
-480 NAVVLDKTGTITLGH
+480 NAVVLDKTGTITVGH
-495 PEVKAAWFESTAEAH
+495 PEVKAAWFESDSESQW
-510 GRSVLHALERQSE
+510 RNILLSLERQSE

-534 KNETLSEVT
+534 KDETTCKVEN
-543 HFTAFPGYGV
+543 FTALPGNGV
-553 GGCVDGQMYY
+553 SGCINGCTYY
-563 AGSCKLMQ
+563 VGSLKWMQ
-571 EKNIFLTTE
+571 EKNIPLTAT
-580 QQQFADDYARKACTI
+580 QHQFANNYTHQACSLV
-595 IALANE
+595 ALTDGTKI
-601 SQVLALVALT
+601 LALLALT

-617 SATAIQELK
+617 SATAIKQLK

-646 ANEVGIDHYVA
+646 ASEVGIDHYVA
-657 QTLPADK
+657 HTLPADK

-691 AVADLSVA
+691 AVADLSIA

-764 FMLSPIIAGAAM
+764 FMLSPMIAGAAM

>member
-1 MIIERTYPVKGMS
+1 MTIEKTYPVKGMS

-21 VTKALRNVMGVENVN
+21 VTKALCNVMGVEYVN

-66 FELVIDQTDEYEWNL
+66 FELVIDQTDEDEWNL

-93 ESTSTED
+93 ESTSTEK
-100 SSQNLSEKANSEK
+100 SSQNLSENAYSEK

-122 LNQDTQRTSKHKKA
+122 LNQDTQGTSKHKKA

-495 PEVKAAWFESTAEAH
+495 PEVKAAWFEPTAEAH

-571 EKNIFLTTE
+571 EKNIFLTAE

-670 LQAEGKKV
+670 LQTEGKKV

-764 FMLSPIIAGAAM
+764 FMLSPMIAGAAM